1 MQLVSKEYKE
11 AMKLPFRNRAY
22 IRVSIGVVNS
32 DAQNNAVLD
41 EETEL
46 TYYSDGKKPFDGY
59 TVTKPYATAEQ
70 NFSKVD
76 GSMYFLPKET
86 DGYSFYNNGIVTND
100 ILGAVYISF
109 GGLVGLD
116 IKGLTIDFGECYPTQ
131 FTIQSDSGTKSYE
144 NDKQLFT
151 TEDAFDG
158 SSYFVITPI
167 TMLGG
172 QDRMRIY
179 QMTFG
184 IANTFSNDKV
194 INCSLKDYVSPIS
207 ETIPS
212 MDVSLTIDNQDL
224 YYSPD
229 NPESAIAYMEIGQE
243 VKVAFGYDVTGN
255 GDIEW
260 LPETTSYL
268 NTWSADDV
276 QAKFTATDRFY
287 QLADTYYK
295 GLYRSSGITLYDL
308 ALDVLAD
315 AGIEDDR
322 DYYIDSYLKRII
334 VYNPLP
340 AVKHSEALQIIAN
353 AGRCVLYEDR
363 TNKIHLKASF
373 VPDMQVSVNN
383 KTDYSSIANLLKDN
397 RKDAYAIASNDFSLV
412 DGSLFFMPKDGNH
425 KETGYVSDSIWIMPE
440 NNSITR
446 RLAFRM
452 GTNEKYAA
460 KAGFWDKGTP
470 IITIKLESAF
480 DAFGMIINF
489 RNVAPQEFV
498 IRTYYLDI
506 LQDTYT
512 VENPDTDF
520 ITDYQFN
527 SFDKME
533 IEFTKGYPNA
543 RVTIDN
549 ILIGDVTDY
558 RLKRTRE
565 LMGNPTGTRQEKI
578 KMISVKKTNY
588 RESQEGFKELITEK
602 ITLTEDMEHTMYFS
616 IASYGFQASV
626 KDNSNIGV
634 QIVASSNYFVAV
646 KFTNATVGTEI
657 ELVIQGYEYVA
668 DESYYRVTHN
678 QNGQEIEWTN
688 PLIST
693 DEHARDLEEW
703 IATYYL
709 GDVDYE
715 ISWRGDPRV
724 EANDLFYL
732 ELKNREDALIR
743 SYQNELSFNGAWS
756 GSIKARKVVMSWQ

>member
-11 AMKLPFRNRAY
+11 AMQLPFRNRAY

-41 EETEL
+41 KETEL

-59 TVTKPYATAEQ
+59 TVSKPYATAEQ

-86 DGYSFYNNGIVTND
+86 DGYSYYNNGIVTND
-100 ILGAVYISF
+100 ILGSVYISF

-144 NDKQLFT
+144 NDKRLFT

-158 SSYFVITPI
+158 SSYFIITPI

-179 QMTFG
+179 QMIFG

-243 VKVAFGYDVTGN
+243 VKVAFGYDVTGK

-287 QLADTYYK
+287 QLTDTYYK
-295 GLYRSSGITLYDL
+295 GLYRESGITLYDL
-308 ALDVLAD
+308 ALDVLND
-315 AGIEDDR
+315 AGIEDER
-322 DYYIDSYLKRII
+322 EYYIDPYLKRIT

-353 AGRCVLYEDR
+353 AGRCALYEDR
-363 TNKIHLKASF
+363 ANKIHLKASF
-373 VPDMQVSVNN
+373 IPDMQVSVNN
-383 KTDYSSIANLLKDN
+383 KTDYSSIENLLKDN
-397 RKDAYAIASNDFSLV
+397 QKDAYAIASNDFSLV
-412 DGSLFFMPKDGNH
+412 DGSLFFMPKDGGY
-425 KETGYVSDSIWIMPE
+425 KETGYVS
-440 NNSITR
+440 NSIADADGNFTE
-446 RLAFRM
+446 
-452 GTNEKYAA
+452 N
-460 KAGFWDKGTP
+460 P
-470 IITIKLESAF
+470 IITVTLESGF
-480 DAFGMIINF
+480 TAFGMIMNF
-489 RNVAPQEFV
+489 RNIAPQEFV
-498 IRTYYLDI
+498 IRTYYLSA

-512 VENPDTDF
+512 VENPDTEY

-527 SFDKME
+527 DFDKME
-533 IEFTKGYPNA
+533 IEFVKGHPNA
-543 RVTIDN
+543 RITIDN

-558 RLKRTRE
+558 RLTRTRD
-565 LMGNPTGTRQEKI
+565 LMDNPTGTRQEKV

-602 ITLTEDMEHTMYFS
+602 VTLTEEMEHTVYFN

-646 KFTNATVGTEI
+646 KFTNATSGTEI
-657 ELVIQGYEYVA
+657 ELIIEGYEYVA

-678 QNGQEIEWTN
+678 PNGQEIEWSN

-693 DEHARDLEEW
+693 DEQARDLEEW

-756 GSIKARKVVMSWQ
+756 GSMKARKVVMSWR

>member
-11 AMKLPFRNRAY
+11 AMQLPFRNRAY

-59 TVTKPYATAEQ
+59 TVSKPYATAEQ

-100 ILGAVYISF
+100 ILGSVYISF
-109 GGLVGLD
+109 GGMVGLD

-131 FTIQSDSGTKSYE
+131 FTIRSDSGAKSYK

-158 SSYFVITPI
+158 TSYFIITPI

-243 VKVAFGYDVTGN
+243 VKVSFGYDVTGN

-260 LPETTSYL
+260 LPETTTFL

-287 QLADTYYK
+287 QLTDTYYK
-295 GLYRSSGITLYDL
+295 GLYRSGGITLYDL
-308 ALDVLAD
+308 ALDVLND
-315 AGIEDDR
+315 AGIEDER
-322 DYYIDSYLKRII
+322 EYYIDPYLKRIT

-353 AGRCVLYEDR
+353 AGRCALYEDR
-363 TNKIHLKASF
+363 ANKIHLKASF
-373 VPDMQVSVNN
+373 VPDMEVSVNN
-383 KTDYSSIANLLKDN
+383 KTDYSSIENLLKDN
-397 RKDAYAIASNDFSLV
+397 QKDAYAIASNDFSLV
-412 DGSLFFMPKDGNH
+412 DGSLFFMPKDGSY
-425 KETGYVSDSIWIMPE
+425 KETGYVS
-440 NNSITR
+440 NSI
-446 RLAFRM
+446 ADADGNFAE
-452 GTNEKYAA
+452 N
-460 KAGFWDKGTP
+460 P
-470 IITIKLESAF
+470 VITVTLESGF
-480 DAFGMIINF
+480 TAFGAIINF

-498 IRTYYLDI
+498 IRTYYLNA

-512 VENPDTDF
+512 VQNPDTEY
-520 ITDYQFN
+520 ITDQQFN
-527 SFDKME
+527 DFDKME
-533 IEFTKGYPNA
+533 IEFTKGHPNA
-543 RVTIDN
+543 RITIDN

-558 RLKRTRE
+558 RLTRTRD
-565 LMGNPTGTRQEKI
+565 LMDNPTGTRQDKV

-602 ITLTEDMEHTMYFS
+602 VTLTDEMQHTVYFS

-626 KDNSNIGV
+626 KDNSSIGV
-634 QIVASSNYFVAV
+634 QIVDSSNYFVTV
-646 KFTNATVGTEI
+646 KFSNATADTEI
-657 ELVIQGYEYVA
+657 ELVIEGYEYVA

-678 QNGQEIEWTN
+678 PNGQEIEWSN

-693 DEHARDLEEW
+693 DEQARDLEEW

-756 GSIKARKVVMSWQ
+756 GSMKARKVVMSWR

>member
-11 AMKLPFRNRAY
+11 AMQLPFRNRAY

-32 DAQNNAVLD
+32 DAQNNAALD

-86 DGYSFYNNGIVTND
+86 DGYRYYNNGIVTKD
-100 ILGAVYISF
+100 ILGSVYISF

-131 FTIQSDSGTKSYE
+131 FIIQSDSGTKSYE

-158 SSYFVITPI
+158 TSYFIITPI
-167 TMLGG
+167 TMIGG

-179 QMTFG
+179 QMMFG

-212 MDVSLTIDNQDL
+212 MDVSLTVDNQDL

-260 LPETTSYL
+260 LPETTTFL

-287 QLADTYYK
+287 QLTDTYYK
-295 GLYRSSGITLYDL
+295 GLYRESGITLYDL
-308 ALDVLAD
+308 ALDVLND
-315 AGIEDDR
+315 AGIEDEREFYLDP
-322 DYYIDSYLKRII
+322 YLKRIT
-334 VYNPLP
+334 VYNPIP

-353 AGRCVLYEDR
+353 AGRCALYEDR
-363 TNKIHLKASF
+363 ANKIHLKASF
-373 VPDMQVSVNN
+373 VPDMEVSVNN
-383 KTDYSSIANLLKDN
+383 KTDYSSIENLLKDN
-397 RKDAYAIASNDFSLV
+397 KKDAYAIASNDFSLV
-412 DGSLFFMPKDGNH
+412 DGSLFFMPKDGGY
-425 KETGYVSDSIWIMPE
+425 KETGYVS
-440 NNSITR
+440 NSIADADGNFTE
-446 RLAFRM
+446 
-452 GTNEKYAA
+452 N
-460 KAGFWDKGTP
+460 P
-470 IITIKLESAF
+470 VITITLESGF
-480 DAFGMIINF
+480 TAFGMIMNF

-498 IRTYYLDI
+498 IRTYYLSAI
-506 LQDTYT
+506 QDTYI
-512 VENPDTDF
+512 VENPDTEY

-527 SFDKME
+527 DFDKME
-533 IEFTKGYPNA
+533 IEFTKGHPNA
-543 RVTIDN
+543 RITIDN

-558 RLKRTRE
+558 RLSRTRD
-565 LMGNPTGTRQEKI
+565 LMDNPTGTRHEKV

-602 ITLTEDMEHTMYFS
+602 VTLTDEMQHTVYFS

-626 KDNSNIGV
+626 KDNDSIGV
-634 QIVASSNYFVAV
+634 QILDSSNYFVTV
-646 KFTNATVGTEI
+646 KFTNATVETEI
-657 ELVIQGYEYVA
+657 ELVIEGYEYVA

-678 QNGQEIEWTN
+678 PNGQEIEWSN

-693 DEHARDLEEW
+693 DEQARDLEEW

-709 GDVDYE
+709 GDVDYD

-732 ELKNREDALIR
+732 ELKNREDAMIR

-756 GSIKARKVVMSWQ
+756 GSMKARKVVMSWR

>member
-1 MQLVSKEYKE
+1 MQLASKEYKE
-11 AMKLPFRNRAY
+11 AMQQPFRNRAY

-41 EETEL
+41 KETEL

-59 TVTKPYATAEQ
+59 TVSKPYATAEQ

-100 ILGAVYISF
+100 ILGSVYISF

-151 TEDAFDG
+151 TEDSFDG
-158 SSYFVITPI
+158 TSYFIITPI

-179 QMTFG
+179 QMMFG

-194 INCSLKDYVSPIS
+194 INCSIKDYVSPIS

-212 MDVSLTIDNQDL
+212 MDVSLTVDNQDL

-260 LPETTSYL
+260 LPETTTFL

-287 QLADTYYK
+287 QLTDTYYK
-295 GLYRSSGITLYDL
+295 GLYRSAGITLYDL
-308 ALDVLAD
+308 ALDVLND
-315 AGIEDDR
+315 AGIEDEREFYLDP
-322 DYYIDSYLKRII
+322 YLKQIT

-353 AGRCVLYEDR
+353 AGRCALYEDR
-363 TNKIHLKASF
+363 ANKIHLKASF
-373 VPDMQVSVNN
+373 VPDMEVSVNN
-383 KTDYSSIANLLKDN
+383 KTDYSSIENLLKDN

-412 DGSLFFMPKDGNH
+412 DGSLFFMPKDGSY
-425 KETGYVSDSIWIMPE
+425 KETGYVS
-440 NNSITR
+440 NSIADADGNFTE
-446 RLAFRM
+446 
-452 GTNEKYAA
+452 N
-460 KAGFWDKGTP
+460 P
-470 IITIKLESAF
+470 VITITLESGF
-480 DAFGMIINF
+480 TAFGMIMNF
-489 RNVAPQEFV
+489 RNVAPQEFA
-498 IRTYYLDI
+498 IRTYYLSAI
-506 LQDTYT
+506 QDTYT
-512 VENPDTDF
+512 VENPDTEY

-527 SFDKME
+527 DFDKME
-533 IEFTKGYPNA
+533 IEFTKGHPNA
-543 RVTIDN
+543 RITIDN

-558 RLKRTRE
+558 RLSRTRD
-565 LMGNPTGTRQEKI
+565 LMDNPTGTRHEKV

-602 ITLTEDMEHTMYFS
+602 VTLTDEMQHTVYFS

-626 KDNSNIGV
+626 KDNDSIGV
-634 QIVASSNYFVAV
+634 QILDSSNYFVTV
-646 KFTNATVGTEI
+646 KFTNATAETEI
-657 ELVIQGYEYVA
+657 ELVIEGYEYVA

-678 QNGQEIEWTN
+678 PNGQEIEWSN

-693 DEHARDLEEW
+693 DEQARDLEEW

-756 GSIKARKVVMSWQ
+756 GSMKARKVVMSWR

>member
-1 MQLVSKEYKE
+1 MQLASKEYKE
-11 AMKLPFRNRAY
+11 AMQLPFRNRAY

-212 MDVSLTIDNQDL
+212 MDVSLTVDNQDL

-243 VKVAFGYDVTGN
+243 VKVSFGYDVTGN

-276 QAKFTATDRFY
+276 QAKFTSTDRFY
-287 QLADTYYK
+287 QLTDTYYK
-295 GLYRSSGITLYDL
+295 GLYRSDGITLYDL
-308 ALDVLAD
+308 ALDVLND
-315 AGIEDDR
+315 AGIEDEREFYLDP
-322 DYYIDSYLKRII
+322 YLKRIT

-353 AGRCVLYEDR
+353 AGRCALYEDR
-363 TNKIHLKASF
+363 ANKIHLKASF

-383 KTDYSSIANLLKDN
+383 KTDYSSIENLLKDN
-397 RKDAYAIASNDFSLV
+397 QKDAYAIASNDFSLV
-412 DGSLFFMPKDGNH
+412 DGSLFFMPKDGSY
-425 KETGYVSDSIWIMPE
+425 KETGYVS
-440 NNSITR
+440 NSIADADGNFTENPVV
-446 RLAFRM
+446 
-452 GTNEKYAA
+452 T
-460 KAGFWDKGTP
+460 
-470 IITIKLESAF
+470 ITLESGF
-480 DAFGMIINF
+480 TAFGMIMNF

-498 IRTYYLDI
+498 IRTYYLSAI
-506 LQDTYT
+506 QDTYI
-512 VENPDTDF
+512 VENPDTEY

-527 SFDKME
+527 DFDKME
-533 IEFTKGYPNA
+533 IEFTKGHPNA
-543 RVTIDN
+543 RITIDN
-549 ILIGDVTDY
+549 VLIGDVTDY
-558 RLKRTRE
+558 RLSRTRD
-565 LMGNPTGTRQEKI
+565 LMDNPTGTRQEKV

-602 ITLTEDMEHTMYFS
+602 VTLTEEMKHTVYFS
-616 IASYGFQASV
+616 IASYGFKASV
-626 KDNSNIGV
+626 KDNSSIGV
-634 QIVASSNYFVAV
+634 QIVDSSNYFVTV
-646 KFTNATVGTEI
+646 KFSKATSGTEI
-657 ELVIQGYEYVA
+657 ELVIKGYEYVA

-678 QNGQEIEWTN
+678 PNGQEIEWSN

-693 DEHARDLEEW
+693 DEQARDLEEW

-709 GDVDYE
+709 GDVDYD

-756 GSIKARKVVMSWQ
+756 GSMKARKVVMSWR

>member
-11 AMKLPFRNRAY
+11 AMQLPFRNRAY

-59 TVTKPYATAEQ
+59 AVTKPYATAEQ

-86 DGYSFYNNGIVTND
+86 DGYSYYNNGIVTHD

-151 TEDAFDG
+151 TEDSFDG

-287 QLADTYYK
+287 QLTDIYYK
-295 GLYRSSGITLYDL
+295 GMYRESGITLYDL
-308 ALDVLAD
+308 ALDVLND
-315 AGIEDDR
+315 AGIEDEREFYLDP
-322 DYYIDSYLKRII
+322 YLKHIR

-353 AGRCVLYEDR
+353 AGRCALYEDR
-363 TNKIHLKASF
+363 ANKIHLKASF
-373 VPDMQVSVNN
+373 VPDMEVSVNN
-383 KTDYSSIANLLKDN
+383 KTDYSSIENLLKDN
-397 RKDAYAIASNDFSLV
+397 KKDAYAIASNDFSLV
-412 DGSLFFMPKDGNH
+412 DGSLFFMPKDGSY
-425 KETGYVSDSIWIMPE
+425 KEIGYVS
-440 NNSITR
+440 NSI
-446 RLAFRM
+446 ADADGNFAE
-452 GTNEKYAA
+452 N
-460 KAGFWDKGTP
+460 P
-470 IITIKLESAF
+470 VITVTLESGF
-480 DAFGMIINF
+480 TAFGMIINF

-498 IRTYYLDI
+498 IRTYYLNA

-512 VENPDTDF
+512 VQNPDTEY
-520 ITDYQFN
+520 ITAQQFN
-527 SFDKME
+527 DFDKME
-533 IEFTKGYPNA
+533 IEFTKGHPNA
-543 RVTIDN
+543 RITIDN

-558 RLKRTRE
+558 RLSRTRD
-565 LMGNPTGTRQEKI
+565 LMDNPTGTRQEKVKI
-578 KMISVKKTNY
+578 ISVKKTNY

-602 ITLTEDMEHTMYFS
+602 VTLTEEMEHTVYFN

-678 QNGQEIEWTN
+678 PNGQEIEWSN

-693 DEHARDLEEW
+693 DEQARDLEEW

-743 SYQNELSFNGAWS
+743 SYQNELSFNGSWS
-756 GSIKARKVVMSWQ
+756 GSMKARKVVMSWR

>member
-11 AMKLPFRNRAY
+11 AMQLPFRNRAY

-41 EETEL
+41 EETAL

-59 TVTKPYATAEQ
+59 AVTKPYATAEQ

-86 DGYSFYNNGIVTND
+86 DGYSYYNNGIVTKD
-100 ILGAVYISF
+100 ILGSVYISF

-131 FTIQSDSGTKSYE
+131 FTIQSDSGAKSYE
-144 NDKQLFT
+144 NNKQLFT
-151 TEDAFDG
+151 TEDSFDG
-158 SSYFVITPI
+158 TSYFIITPI

-179 QMTFG
+179 QMIFG

-243 VKVAFGYDVTGN
+243 VKVSFGYDVTGS

-260 LPETTSYL
+260 LPETTTFL

-287 QLADTYYK
+287 QLTDTYYK
-295 GLYRSSGITLYDL
+295 GLYRESGITLYDL
-308 ALDVLAD
+308 ALDVFND
-315 AGIEDDR
+315 AGITDER
-322 DYYIDSYLKRII
+322 EFYIDPYLKRIR

-340 AVKHSEALQIIAN
+340 VVKHSEALQVIAN
-353 AGRCVLYEDR
+353 AGRCALFEDR
-363 TNKIHLKASF
+363 ANKIHLKASF
-373 VPDMQVSVNN
+373 VPDMEVSVNN
-383 KTDYSSIANLLKDN
+383 KTDYSNIENLLKDN
-397 RKDAYAIASNDFSLV
+397 KKDAYAIASNDFSRV
-412 DGSLFFMPKDGNH
+412 DGSLFFMPKDGSY
-425 KETGYVSDSIWIMPE
+425 KETGYVS
-440 NNSITR
+440 NSIADADGNFTE
-446 RLAFRM
+446 
-452 GTNEKYAA
+452 N
-460 KAGFWDKGTP
+460 P
-470 IITIKLESAF
+470 VITITLESGF
-480 DAFGMIINF
+480 TAFGMIMNF

-498 IRTYYLDI
+498 IRTYYLSV

-512 VENPDTDF
+512 VENPDTEY

-527 SFDKME
+527 DFDKME
-533 IEFTKGYPNA
+533 IEFVKGHPNA
-543 RVTIDN
+543 RITIDN

-558 RLKRTRE
+558 RLSRIRD
-565 LMGNPTGTRQEKI
+565 LMDNPTGTRQEKVKI
-578 KMISVKKTNY
+578 ISVKKTNY

-602 ITLTEDMEHTMYFS
+602 VTLTEEMQHTVYFS

-678 QNGQEIEWTN
+678 PNGQEIEWSN

-693 DEHARDLEEW
+693 DEQARDLEEW

-743 SYQNELSFNGAWS
+743 SYQNELSFNGSWS
-756 GSIKARKVVMSWQ
+756 GSMKARKVVMSWQ

>member
-100 ILGAVYISF
+100 ILGSVYLSF

-144 NDKQLFT
+144 NDKRLFT

-179 QMTFG
+179 QMIFG

-212 MDVSLTIDNQDL
+212 MDASLTIDNQDL

-243 VKVAFGYDVTGN
+243 VKVSFGYDVTGN

-260 LPETTSYL
+260 LPETTTFL

-287 QLADTYYK
+287 QLTDTYYK
-295 GLYRSSGITLYDL
+295 GLYRSGGITLYDL
-308 ALDVLAD
+308 ALDVLND
-315 AGIEDDR
+315 AGIEDER
-322 DYYIDSYLKRII
+322 EYYIDPYLKRIT

-353 AGRCVLYEDR
+353 AGRCALYEDR
-363 TNKIHLKASF
+363 ANKIHLKASF

-383 KTDYSSIANLLKDN
+383 KTDYSSIENLMKDN
-397 RKDAYAIASNDFSLV
+397 QKDAYAIASNDFSLV
-412 DGSLFFMPKDGNH
+412 DGSLFFMPKDGSY
-425 KETGYVSDSIWIMPE
+425 KETGYVS
-440 NNSITR
+440 NSIADADGNFTENPVI
-446 RLAFRM
+446 A
-452 GTNEKYAA
+452 
-460 KAGFWDKGTP
+460 
-470 IITIKLESAF
+470 ITLESGF
-480 DAFGMIINF
+480 TAFGMIMNF

-498 IRTYYLDI
+498 IRTYYLSAI
-506 LQDTYT
+506 QDTYT
-512 VENPDTDF
+512 VENPDTEY

-527 SFDKME
+527 DFDKME
-533 IEFTKGYPNA
+533 IEFTKGHPNA
-543 RVTIDN
+543 RITIDN

-558 RLKRTRE
+558 RLTRTRD
-565 LMGNPTGTRQEKI
+565 LMDNPTGTRQEKV

-588 RESQEGFKELITEK
+588 RESHEGFKDLITEK
-602 ITLTEDMEHTMYFS
+602 VTLTEEMEHTVYFN

-626 KDNSNIGV
+626 KDNDSIGV
-634 QIVASSNYFVAV
+634 QILDSSNYFVAV

-678 QNGQEIEWTN
+678 PNGQEIEWSN

-693 DEHARDLEEW
+693 DEQARDLEEW

-756 GSIKARKVVMSWQ
+756 GSMKARKVVMSWR

>member
-11 AMKLPFRNRAY
+11 AMKIPHRNRAY

-46 TYYSDGKKPFDGY
+46 TYYSDEKKPFDGY
-59 TVTKPYATAEQ
+59 AVTKPYATAEQ

-151 TEDAFDG
+151 TEDSFDG
-158 SSYFVITPI
+158 TSYFIITPI

-194 INCSLKDYVSPIS
+194 INCSMKDYVSPIS

-243 VKVAFGYDVTGN
+243 VKVSFGYDVTGN

-260 LPETTSYL
+260 LPETTTFL

-276 QAKFTATDRFY
+276 QAKFTSTDRFY
-287 QLADTYYK
+287 QLTDTYYK
-295 GLYRSSGITLYDL
+295 GLYRSGGITLYDL
-308 ALDVLAD
+308 ALDVLND
-315 AGIEDDR
+315 AGITDER
-322 DYYIDSYLKRII
+322 EYYIDPYLKRIT

-353 AGRCVLYEDR
+353 AGRCALYEDR
-363 TNKIHLKASF
+363 ANKIHLNSSF
-373 VPDMQVSVNN
+373 VPDMEVSVNN
-383 KTDYSSIANLLKDN
+383 KTDYSSIENLLKDN
-397 RKDAYAIASNDFSLV
+397 QKDAYAIASNDFSLV
-412 DGSLFFMPKDGNH
+412 DGSLFFMPKDGNY
-425 KETGYVSDSIWIMPE
+425 KETGYVS
-440 NNSITR
+440 NSIADADGNFTE
-446 RLAFRM
+446 
-452 GTNEKYAA
+452 N
-460 KAGFWDKGTP
+460 P
-470 IITIKLESAF
+470 VITITLESGF
-480 DAFGMIINF
+480 TAFGMIMNF

-498 IRTYYLDI
+498 IRTYYLSAI
-506 LQDTYT
+506 QDTYT
-512 VENPDTDF
+512 VENPDTEY
-520 ITDYQFN
+520 IIDYQFN
-527 SFDKME
+527 DFDKME
-533 IEFTKGYPNA
+533 IEFTKGHPNA
-543 RVTIDN
+543 RITIDN

-558 RLKRTRE
+558 RLTRTRD
-565 LMGNPTGTRQEKI
+565 LMDNPTGTRQEKV

-602 ITLTEDMEHTMYFS
+602 VMLTEEMEHTVYFN

-668 DESYYRVTHN
+668 DESYYRVAHN
-678 QNGQEIEWTN
+678 PNGQEIEWSN

-693 DEHARDLEEW
+693 DEQARDLEEW

-743 SYQNELSFNGAWS
+743 SYQNELSFNGSWS
-756 GSIKARKVVMSWQ
+756 GSMKARKVVMSWR

>member
-11 AMKLPFRNRAY
+11 AMQLPFRNRAY

-46 TYYSDGKKPFDGY
+46 TYFSDGKKPFDGY

-86 DGYSFYNNGIVTND
+86 DGYSFYNNGIVTHD
-100 ILGAVYISF
+100 ILGAVHISF
-109 GGLVGLD
+109 GGIVGLD
-116 IKGLTIDFGECYPTQ
+116 IKGLTIDFGECYPTK

-151 TEDAFDG
+151 TEDSFDG
-158 SSYFVITPI
+158 TSYFIITPI

-179 QMTFG
+179 QMMFG
-184 IANTFSNDKV
+184 IANTFSNYKV

-212 MDVSLTIDNQDL
+212 MDVSLTVDNQDL

-260 LPETTSYL
+260 LPETTTFL

-287 QLADTYYK
+287 QLTDTYYK
-295 GLYRSSGITLYDL
+295 GLYRESGITLYDL
-308 ALDVLAD
+308 ALDVLND
-315 AGIEDDR
+315 AGITDER
-322 DYYIDSYLKRII
+322 EYYIDPYLKRIK

-340 AVKHSEALQIIAN
+340 PVKHSEALQIIAN
-353 AGRCVLYEDR
+353 AGRCALYEDR
-363 TNKIHLKASF
+363 ANNIHLKASF

-412 DGSLFFMPKDGNH
+412 DGSLFFMPKDGDY
-425 KETGYVSDSIWIMPE
+425 KETGYVS
-440 NNSITR
+440 NSIADADGNFTE
-446 RLAFRM
+446 
-452 GTNEKYAA
+452 N
-460 KAGFWDKGTP
+460 P
-470 IITIKLESAF
+470 IITITLESGF
-480 DAFGMIINF
+480 TAFGMIMNF
-489 RNVAPQEFV
+489 RNVAPQEFA
-498 IRTYYLDI
+498 IRTYYLSAI
-506 LQDTYT
+506 QDTYT
-512 VENPDTDF
+512 VENPDTEY

-527 SFDKME
+527 DFDKME
-533 IEFTKGYPNA
+533 IEFTKGHPNA
-543 RVTIDN
+543 RITIDN

-558 RLKRTRE
+558 RLSRTRD
-565 LMGNPTGTRQEKI
+565 LMDNPTGTRQEKV

-602 ITLTEDMEHTMYFS
+602 VTLTEEMQHTVYFS

-626 KDNSNIGV
+626 KDNSNIGA

-657 ELVIQGYEYVA
+657 ELVIEGYEYVA

-678 QNGQEIEWTN
+678 PNGQEIEWSN

-693 DEHARDLEEW
+693 DEQAQDLEEW

-709 GDVDYE
+709 GDVDYD

-756 GSIKARKVVMSWQ
+756 GSMKARKVVMSWR

>member
-11 AMKLPFRNRAY
+11 AMQLPFRNRAY

-32 DAQNNAVLD
+32 DAQNNAVLG
-41 EETEL
+41 EETKL

-86 DGYSFYNNGIVTND
+86 DGYSYYNNGIVTKD

-151 TEDAFDG
+151 TEDSFDG
-158 SSYFVITPI
+158 SSYFIITPI

-255 GDIEW
+255 RDIEW
-260 LPETTSYL
+260 LPETTTFL
-268 NTWSADDV
+268 NAWSADDV

-287 QLADTYYK
+287 QMSDTYYK
-295 GLYRSSGITLYDL
+295 GLFREDGITLYDL
-308 ALDVLAD
+308 ALDVFED
-315 AGIEDDR
+315 AGITDER
-322 DYYIDSYLKRII
+322 EYYIDPYLKRIK

-340 AVKHSEALQIIAN
+340 PVKHSEALQIIAN
-353 AGRCVLYEDR
+353 AGRCALFEDR
-363 TNKIHLKASF
+363 ANKIYLKASF
-373 VPDMQVSVNN
+373 IPDMQVSVNN
-383 KTDYSSIANLLKDN
+383 KTDYSSIENLLKDN
-397 RKDAYAIASNDFSLV
+397 RKDAYAIASNDFSRV
-412 DGSLFFMPKDGNH
+412 DGSLFFMPKDGSY
-425 KETGYVSDSIWIMPE
+425 KETGYVS
-440 NNSITR
+440 NSIADADGNFTE
-446 RLAFRM
+446 
-452 GTNEKYAA
+452 N
-460 KAGFWDKGTP
+460 P
-470 IITIKLESAF
+470 VITITLESGF
-480 DAFGMIINF
+480 TAFGMIMNF

-498 IRTYYLDI
+498 IRTYYLSAI
-506 LQDTYT
+506 QDTYT
-512 VENPDTDF
+512 VKNPDTEY

-527 SFDKME
+527 DFDKME
-533 IEFTKGYPNA
+533 IEFTKGHPNA
-543 RVTIDN
+543 RITIDN

-558 RLKRTRE
+558 RLSRTRD
-565 LMGNPTGTRQEKI
+565 LMDNPTGTRQEKVR
-578 KMISVKKTNY
+578 MISVKKTNY

-602 ITLTEDMEHTMYFS
+602 VTLTDEMQHTVYFS

-626 KDNSNIGV
+626 KDNDSIGV
-634 QIVASSNYFVAV
+634 QILDSSNYFVTV
-646 KFTNATVGTEI
+646 KFTNATFGTEI
-657 ELVIQGYEYVA
+657 ELVIEGYEYVA

-678 QNGQEIEWTN
+678 PNGQEIEWSN

-693 DEHARDLEEW
+693 DEQAKDLEEW

-756 GSIKARKVVMSWQ
+756 GSMKARKVVMSWR

>member
-11 AMKLPFRNRAY
+11 AMKLPHRNRAY

-32 DAQNNAVLD
+32 DAQNNASLD

-86 DGYSFYNNGIVTND
+86 DGYSYYNNGIVTKD

-243 VKVAFGYDVTGN
+243 VKVSFGYDVTGN

-276 QAKFTATDRFY
+276 QAKFTSTDRFY
-287 QLADTYYK
+287 QLTDTYYK
-295 GLYRSSGITLYDL
+295 GLYRSGGITLYDL
-308 ALDVLAD
+308 ALDVLND
-315 AGIEDDR
+315 AGIEDEREFYLDP
-322 DYYIDSYLKRII
+322 YLKRIT

-353 AGRCVLYEDR
+353 AGRCTLYEDR
-363 TNKIHLKASF
+363 ANKIHLKASF
-373 VPDMQVSVNN
+373 IPDMQVSVNN
-383 KTDYSSIANLLKDN
+383 KTDYSSIENLLKDN
-397 RKDAYAIASNDFSLV
+397 QKDAYAIASNDFSLV
-412 DGSLFFMPKDGNH
+412 DGSLFFMPKDGSY
-425 KETGYVSDSIWIMPE
+425 KETGYVS
-440 NNSITR
+440 NSIADADGNFTE
-446 RLAFRM
+446 
-452 GTNEKYAA
+452 N
-460 KAGFWDKGTP
+460 P
-470 IITIKLESAF
+470 VITITLESGF
-480 DAFGMIINF
+480 TAFGMIINF

-498 IRTYYLDI
+498 IRTYYSSV

-512 VENPDTDF
+512 AQNPDTEY

-527 SFDKME
+527 DFDKME
-533 IEFTKGYPNA
+533 IEFTKGHPNA
-543 RVTIDN
+543 RITIDN

-558 RLKRTRE
+558 RLTRTRD
-565 LMGNPTGTRQEKI
+565 LMDNPTGTRQKKV

-602 ITLTEDMEHTMYFS
+602 VTLTEEMQHTVYFS
-616 IASYGFQASV
+616 IASYGFKASV
-626 KDNSNIGV
+626 KDNSSIGV
-634 QIVASSNYFVAV
+634 QIVDSSNYFVTV
-646 KFTNATVGTEI
+646 KFTNATAGTEI

-678 QNGQEIEWTN
+678 PNGQEIEWSN

-693 DEHARDLEEW
+693 DEQARDLEEW

-709 GDVDYE
+709 GDVDYD

-756 GSIKARKVVMSWQ
+756 GSMKARKVVMSWR

>member
-59 TVTKPYATAEQ
+59 AVTKPYATAEQ

-100 ILGAVYISF
+100 ILGSVYISF

-151 TEDAFDG
+151 TEDSFDG

-243 VKVAFGYDVTGN
+243 VKVSFGYDVTGN

-260 LPETTSYL
+260 LPETTTFL

-276 QAKFTATDRFY
+276 QAKFASTDRFY
-287 QLADTYYK
+287 QLTDTYYK
-295 GLYRSSGITLYDL
+295 GLYRSGGITLYDL
-308 ALDVLAD
+308 ALDVLND
-315 AGIEDDR
+315 AGIEDER
-322 DYYIDSYLKRII
+322 EYYIDPYLKGIT

-340 AVKHSEALQIIAN
+340 PVKHSEALQIIAN
-353 AGRCVLYEDR
+353 AGRCALYEDR
-363 TNKIHLKASF
+363 ANKIHLKASF

-383 KTDYSSIANLLKDN
+383 KTDYSSIENLLKDN
-397 RKDAYAIASNDFSLV
+397 QKDAYAIASNDFSLV
-412 DGSLFFMPKDGNH
+412 DGSLFFMPKDGSY
-425 KETGYVSDSIWIMPE
+425 KETGYVS
-440 NNSITR
+440 NSIADADGNFTE
-446 RLAFRM
+446 
-452 GTNEKYAA
+452 N
-460 KAGFWDKGTP
+460 P
-470 IITIKLESAF
+470 VITITLESGF
-480 DAFGMIINF
+480 TVFGMIMNF

-498 IRTYYLDI
+498 IRTYYLSAI
-506 LQDTYT
+506 QDTYT
-512 VENPDTDF
+512 VENPDTEY

-527 SFDKME
+527 DFDKME
-533 IEFTKGYPNA
+533 IEFMKGHPNA
-543 RVTIDN
+543 RITIDN

-558 RLKRTRE
+558 RLSRTRD
-565 LMGNPTGTRQEKI
+565 LMDNPTGTRQEKV

-602 ITLTEDMEHTMYFS
+602 VTLTEDMEHTVYFN

-626 KDNSNIGV
+626 KNNESIGV
-634 QIVASSNYFVAV
+634 QIVDSSNYFVTI
-646 KFTNATVGTEI
+646 KFTNVTVGTEI
-657 ELVIQGYEYVA
+657 ELVIEGYEYVA

-678 QNGQEIEWTN
+678 PNGQEIEWSN

-693 DEHARDLEEW
+693 DEQARDLEEW

-743 SYQNELSFNGAWS
+743 SYQNELTFNGSWS
-756 GSIKARKVVMSWQ
+756 GSMKARKVVMSWR

>member
-11 AMKLPFRNRAY
+11 AMQLPFRNRAY

-86 DGYSFYNNGIVTND
+86 DGYSLYNNGIVTRD
-100 ILGAVYISF
+100 ILGSVYISF
-109 GGLVGLD
+109 GGLTGLD

-131 FTIQSDSGTKSYE
+131 FTIQSDSGTRTYE

-179 QMTFG
+179 QMIFG

-243 VKVAFGYDVTGN
+243 VKVSFGYDVTGN

-260 LPETTSYL
+260 LPETTTFL

-287 QLADTYYK
+287 QLTDTYYK
-295 GLYRSSGITLYDL
+295 GLYRPDGITLYDL
-308 ALDVLAD
+308 ALDVLND
-315 AGIEDDR
+315 AGITDER
-322 DYYIDSYLKRII
+322 EYYIDPYLKRIK

-340 AVKHSEALQIIAN
+340 PVKHSEALQIIAN
-353 AGRCVLYEDR
+353 AGRCALFEDR
-363 TNKIHLKASF
+363 ANKIHLKASF
-373 VPDMQVSVNN
+373 VPDMQVSANN
-383 KTDYSSIANLLKDN
+383 KTDYSSIENLLKDN
-397 RKDAYAIASNDFSLV
+397 QKDAYAIASNDFSLV
-412 DGSLFFMPKDGNH
+412 DGSLFFMPKDGSY
-425 KETGYVSDSIWIMPE
+425 KETGYVS
-440 NNSITR
+440 NSIADADGNFTE
-446 RLAFRM
+446 
-452 GTNEKYAA
+452 N
-460 KAGFWDKGTP
+460 P
-470 IITIKLESAF
+470 IITVTLESGF
-480 DAFGMIINF
+480 TAFGMIMNF

-498 IRTYYLDI
+498 IRTYYLSV

-512 VENPDTDF
+512 VENPDTEY

-527 SFDKME
+527 DFEKME
-533 IEFTKGYPNA
+533 IEFVKGHPNA
-543 RVTIDN
+543 RITIDN

-558 RLKRTRE
+558 RLSRTRD
-565 LMGNPTGTRQEKI
+565 LMDNPTGTRQEKV
-578 KMISVKKTNY
+578 KTISVKKTNY
-588 RESQEGFKELITEK
+588 RESQEGFKELIAEK
-602 ITLTEDMEHTMYFS
+602 VTLTDEMQHTVYFS
-616 IASYGFQASV
+616 IASYGFQASI

-657 ELVIQGYEYVA
+657 ELVIEGYEYVA

-678 QNGQEIEWTN
+678 PNGQEIEWSN

-693 DEHARDLEEW
+693 DEQARDLEEW

-756 GSIKARKVVMSWQ
+756 GSMKARKVVMSWR

>member
-11 AMKLPFRNRAY
+11 AMQLPFRNRAY

-46 TYYSDGKKPFDGY
+46 TYFSDGKKPFDGY

-86 DGYSFYNNGIVTND
+86 DGYSLYNNGIVTRD
-100 ILGAVYISF
+100 ILRSVYISF
-109 GGLVGLD
+109 GGLTGLD

-158 SSYFVITPI
+158 SSYFIITPI

-172 QDRMRIY
+172 QNRLRIY
-179 QMTFG
+179 QMMFG

-212 MDVSLTIDNQDL
+212 MDVSLAVDNQNL

-287 QLADTYYK
+287 QLTDTYYK
-295 GLYRSSGITLYDL
+295 GLYRESGITLYDL
-308 ALDVLAD
+308 ALDVLND
-315 AGIEDDR
+315 AGIEDEREFYLDP
-322 DYYIDSYLKRII
+322 YLKRIT

-353 AGRCVLYEDR
+353 AGRCALYEDR
-363 TNKIHLKASF
+363 ANKIHLKASF

-383 KTDYSSIANLLKDN
+383 KTDYSSIENLLKDN
-397 RKDAYAIASNDFSLV
+397 QKDAYAIASNDFSLV
-412 DGSLFFMPKDGNH
+412 DGSLFFMPKDGGY
-425 KETGYVSDSIWIMPE
+425 KETGYVS
-440 NNSITR
+440 NSIADADGNFTE
-446 RLAFRM
+446 
-452 GTNEKYAA
+452 N
-460 KAGFWDKGTP
+460 P
-470 IITIKLESAF
+470 IITVTLESGF
-480 DAFGMIINF
+480 TAFGAIINF

-498 IRTYYLDI
+498 IRTYYLNA

-512 VENPDTDF
+512 VQNPDTEY
-520 ITDYQFN
+520 ITKQQFN
-527 SFDKME
+527 DFDKME
-533 IEFTKGYPNA
+533 IEFTKGHPNS
-543 RVTIDN
+543 RITIDN

-558 RLKRTRE
+558 RLTRTRD
-565 LMGNPTGTRQEKI
+565 LMDNPTGTRQEKV

-588 RESQEGFKELITEK
+588 RESQEGFKDLVTEK
-602 ITLTEDMEHTMYFS
+602 VMLTEEMEHTVYFN

-668 DESYYRVTHN
+668 DESYYRVAHN
-678 QNGQEIEWTN
+678 PNGQEIEWSN

-693 DEHARDLEEW
+693 DEQARDLEEW

-756 GSIKARKVVMSWQ
+756 GSMKARKVVMSWR

>member
-11 AMKLPFRNRAY
+11 AMKLPHRNRAY

-32 DAQNNAVLD
+32 DAQNNATLD

-86 DGYSFYNNGIVTND
+86 DGYSYYNNGIVTKD
-100 ILGAVYISF
+100 ILGSVYISF

-116 IKGLTIDFGECYPTQ
+116 IKGLTIDFGECYPTR

-158 SSYFVITPI
+158 NSYFIITPI

-179 QMTFG
+179 QMMFG

-194 INCSLKDYVSPIS
+194 VNCSLKDYVSPIS

-212 MDVSLTIDNQDL
+212 MDVSLTVDNQDL

-287 QLADTYYK
+287 QLTDTYYK
-295 GLYRSSGITLYDL
+295 GLYRESGITLYDL
-308 ALDVLAD
+308 ALDVLND
-315 AGIEDDR
+315 AGIEDER
-322 DYYIDSYLKRII
+322 EYYIDPYLKRIT

-353 AGRCVLYEDR
+353 AGRCALYEDR
-363 TNKIHLKASF
+363 ANKIHLKASF
-373 VPDMQVSVNN
+373 IPDMQVSVNN
-383 KTDYSSIANLLKDN
+383 KTDYSSIENLLKDKQ
-397 RKDAYAIASNDFSLV
+397 KDAYAIASNDFSRV
-412 DGSLFFMPKDGNH
+412 DGSLFFMPKDGSY
-425 KETGYVSDSIWIMPE
+425 KETGYVS
-440 NNSITR
+440 NSIADADGNFTE
-446 RLAFRM
+446 
-452 GTNEKYAA
+452 N
-460 KAGFWDKGTP
+460 P
-470 IITIKLESAF
+470 IITITLESGF
-480 DAFGMIINF
+480 TAFGMIMNF
-489 RNVAPQEFV
+489 RNVSPQEFV
-498 IRTYYLDI
+498 MRTYYLNAI
-506 LQDTYT
+506 QDTYT
-512 VENPDTDF
+512 VENPDTEY

-527 SFDKME
+527 DFDKME
-533 IEFTKGYPNA
+533 IEFKKGHPNA
-543 RVTIDN
+543 RITIDN

-558 RLKRTRE
+558 RLTRTRD
-565 LMGNPTGTRQEKI
+565 LMDNPTGTRQEKV

-588 RESQEGFKELITEK
+588 RESQEGFKELINEK
-602 ITLTEDMEHTMYFS
+602 VTLTEEMEHTVYFN
-616 IASYGFQASV
+616 IASYGFQSSV
-626 KDNSNIGV
+626 KDNESIGV
-634 QIVASSNYFVAV
+634 QILDSSNYFVTV
-646 KFTNATVGTEI
+646 KFTNATAGTEI

-668 DESYYRVTHN
+668 DESYYRVAHN
-678 QNGQEIEWTN
+678 PNGQEIEWSN

-693 DEHARDLEEW
+693 DEQARDLEEW

-743 SYQNELSFNGAWS
+743 SYQNELSFNGSWS
-756 GSIKARKVVMSWQ
+756 GSMKARKVVMAWR

>member
-11 AMKLPFRNRAY
+11 AMQLPFRNRAY

-100 ILGAVYISF
+100 ILGSVYISF

-172 QDRMRIY
+172 QDRTRIY
-179 QMTFG
+179 QMIFG

-243 VKVAFGYDVTGN
+243 VKVSFGYDVTGN

-260 LPETTSYL
+260 LPETTTFL

-287 QLADTYYK
+287 QLTDTYYK
-295 GLYRSSGITLYDL
+295 GLYRSGGITLYDL
-308 ALDVLAD
+308 ALDVLND
-315 AGIEDDR
+315 AGIEDER
-322 DYYIDSYLKRII
+322 EYYIDPYLKRIT

-353 AGRCVLYEDR
+353 AGRCALYEDR
-363 TNKIHLKASF
+363 ANKIHLKASF
-373 VPDMQVSVNN
+373 IPDMQVSVNN
-383 KTDYSSIANLLKDN
+383 KTDYSSIENLLKDN
-397 RKDAYAIASNDFSLV
+397 KKDAYAIASNDFSLV
-412 DGSLFFMPKDGNH
+412 DGSLFFMPKDGGY
-425 KETGYVSDSIWIMPE
+425 KETGYVSNRIADADGNFTE
-440 NNSITR
+440 N
-446 RLAFRM
+446 
-452 GTNEKYAA
+452 
-460 KAGFWDKGTP
+460 P
-470 IITIKLESAF
+470 IITVTLESGF
-480 DAFGMIINF
+480 TAFGAIINF

-498 IRTYYLDI
+498 IRTYYLNV

-512 VENPDTDF
+512 VQNPDTEY
-520 ITDYQFN
+520 ITDQQFN
-527 SFDKME
+527 DFDKME
-533 IEFTKGYPNA
+533 IEFTKGHPNA
-543 RVTIDN
+543 RITIDN

-558 RLKRTRE
+558 RLTRTRD
-565 LMGNPTGTRQEKI
+565 LMDNPTGTRQEKV

-602 ITLTEDMEHTMYFS
+602 VMLTEEMEHTVYFN

-626 KDNSNIGV
+626 KDNESIGV
-634 QIVASSNYFVAV
+634 QIVDSSNYFVTV
-646 KFTNATVGTEI
+646 KFTNATAGTEI
-657 ELVIQGYEYVA
+657 ELVIQGYEYVT

-678 QNGQEIEWTN
+678 PNGQEIEWSN

-693 DEHARDLEEW
+693 DEQARDLEEW

-743 SYQNELSFNGAWS
+743 SYQNELTFNGSWS
-756 GSIKARKVVMSWQ
+756 GSMKARKVVMSWR

>member
-11 AMKLPFRNRAY
+11 AMQLPFRNRAY

-151 TEDAFDG
+151 TEDSFDG

-172 QDRMRIY
+172 QDRMRIC

-243 VKVAFGYDVTGN
+243 VKVSFGYDVTGN

-260 LPETTSYL
+260 LPETTTFL

-276 QAKFTATDRFY
+276 QAKFTSTDRFY
-287 QLADTYYK
+287 QLTDTYYK
-295 GLYRSSGITLYDL
+295 GLYRSGGITLYDL
-308 ALDVLAD
+308 ALDVLND
-315 AGIEDDR
+315 AGIEDER
-322 DYYIDSYLKRII
+322 EYYIDPYLKRIT

-353 AGRCVLYEDR
+353 AGRCALYEDR
-363 TNKIHLKASF
+363 ANKIHLKASF
-373 VPDMQVSVNN
+373 IPDMQVSVNN
-383 KTDYSSIANLLKDN
+383 KTDYSSIENLLKDN
-397 RKDAYAIASNDFSLV
+397 QKDAYAIASNDFSLV
-412 DGSLFFMPKDGNH
+412 DGSLFFMPKDGSY
-425 KETGYVSDSIWIMPE
+425 KESGYVS
-440 NNSITR
+440 NSIADADGNFTE
-446 RLAFRM
+446 
-452 GTNEKYAA
+452 N
-460 KAGFWDKGTP
+460 P
-470 IITIKLESAF
+470 VIIVTLESGF
-480 DAFGMIINF
+480 TAFGMIINF

-498 IRTYYLDI
+498 IRTYYLNV

-512 VENPDTDF
+512 VQNPDTEY
-520 ITDYQFN
+520 ITDQQFN
-527 SFDKME
+527 DFDKME
-533 IEFTKGYPNA
+533 IEFTKGHPNA
-543 RVTIDN
+543 RITIDN

-558 RLKRTRE
+558 RLTRTRD
-565 LMGNPTGTRQEKI
+565 LMDNPTGTRQEKV

-602 ITLTEDMEHTMYFS
+602 VMLTEEMEHTVYFN

-646 KFTNATVGTEI
+646 KFKNATVGTEI

-678 QNGQEIEWTN
+678 PNGQEIEWSN

-693 DEHARDLEEW
+693 DEQARDLEEW

-756 GSIKARKVVMSWQ
+756 GNMKARKVVMSWR

>member
-11 AMKLPFRNRAY
+11 AMQLPFRNRAY

-46 TYYSDGKKPFDGY
+46 TYFSDGKKPFDGY

-212 MDVSLTIDNQDL
+212 MDVSLTVDNQDL

-243 VKVAFGYDVTGN
+243 VKVSFGYDVTGN
-255 GDIEW
+255 RDIEW
-260 LPETTSYL
+260 LPETTTFL

-287 QLADTYYK
+287 QLTDTYYK
-295 GLYRSSGITLYDL
+295 GLYRSGGITLYDL
-308 ALDVLAD
+308 ALDVLND
-315 AGIEDDR
+315 AGITDER
-322 DYYIDSYLKRII
+322 EYYIDPYLKRIK

-340 AVKHSEALQIIAN
+340 PVKHSEALQIIAN
-353 AGRCVLYEDR
+353 AGRCALFEDR
-363 TNKIHLKASF
+363 ANKIHLKASF
-373 VPDMQVSVNN
+373 VPDMQVSANN
-383 KTDYSSIANLLKDN
+383 KTDYSSIENLLKDN
-397 RKDAYAIASNDFSLV
+397 QKDAYAIASNDFSLV
-412 DGSLFFMPKDGNH
+412 DGSLFFMPKDGSY
-425 KETGYVSDSIWIMPE
+425 KETGYVS
-440 NNSITR
+440 NSIADADGNFTENPVV
-446 RLAFRM
+446 
-452 GTNEKYAA
+452 T
-460 KAGFWDKGTP
+460 
-470 IITIKLESAF
+470 ITLESGF
-480 DAFGMIINF
+480 TAFGMIMNF

-498 IRTYYLDI
+498 IRTYYLSAI
-506 LQDTYT
+506 QDTYT
-512 VENPDTDF
+512 VENPDTEY

-527 SFDKME
+527 DFDKME
-533 IEFTKGYPNA
+533 IEFTKGHPNA
-543 RVTIDN
+543 RITIDN

-558 RLKRTRE
+558 RLSRTRD
-565 LMGNPTGTRQEKI
+565 LMDNPTGTRHEKV

-602 ITLTEDMEHTMYFS
+602 VTLTDEMQHTVYFS

-646 KFTNATVGTEI
+646 KFTNATSGTEI
-657 ELVIQGYEYVA
+657 ELIIEGYEYVA

-678 QNGQEIEWTN
+678 PNGQEIEWSN

-693 DEHARDLEEW
+693 DEQARDLEEW

-709 GDVDYE
+709 GDVDYD

-756 GSIKARKVVMSWQ
+756 GSMKARKVVMSWR

>member
-11 AMKLPFRNRAY
+11 AMQLPFRNRAY

-46 TYYSDGKKPFDGY
+46 TYFSDGKKPFDGY
-59 TVTKPYATAEQ
+59 TVSKVYATAEQ

-86 DGYSFYNNGIVTND
+86 DGYSYYNNGIVTND
-100 ILGAVYISF
+100 ILGSVYISF

-144 NDKQLFT
+144 NNKQLFT

-158 SSYFVITPI
+158 SSYFIITPI
-167 TMLGG
+167 KMLGG
-172 QDRMRIY
+172 QDRMRIH

-212 MDVSLTIDNQDL
+212 MDVSLTVDNQDL

-243 VKVAFGYDVTGN
+243 VKVSFGYDVTGN

-268 NTWSADDV
+268 NTWSSDDV

-287 QLADTYYK
+287 QLTDTYYK
-295 GLYRSSGITLYDL
+295 GLYRSEGITLYDL
-308 ALDVLAD
+308 ALDVLND
-315 AGIEDDR
+315 AGIEDEREFYLDP
-322 DYYIDSYLKRII
+322 YLKRITA
-334 VYNPLP
+334 YNPLP

-353 AGRCVLYEDR
+353 AGRCALFEDR
-363 TNKIHLKASF
+363 ANKIHLKASF

-383 KTDYSSIANLLKDN
+383 KTDYSSIENLLKDN
-397 RKDAYAIASNDFSLV
+397 RKDAYAIASNNFSRV
-412 DGSLFFMPKDGNH
+412 DGSLFFMPKDGSY
-425 KETGYVSDSIWIMPE
+425 KETGYVS
-440 NNSITR
+440 NSIADADGKFTE
-446 RLAFRM
+446 
-452 GTNEKYAA
+452 N
-460 KAGFWDKGTP
+460 P
-470 IITIKLESAF
+470 VITITLESGF
-480 DAFGMIINF
+480 TAFGMIMNF

-498 IRTYYLDI
+498 IRTYYLSV

-512 VENPDTDF
+512 VKNPDTEY

-527 SFDKME
+527 DFDKME
-533 IEFTKGYPNA
+533 IEFTKGHPNA
-543 RVTIDN
+543 RITIDN

-558 RLKRTRE
+558 RLSQTRD
-565 LMGNPTGTRQEKI
+565 LNTNPIGTRQEKV

-602 ITLTEDMEHTMYFS
+602 VTLTEEMQHTVYFS

-646 KFTNATVGTEI
+646 KFTNATSGTEI
-657 ELVIQGYEYVA
+657 ELVIEGYEYVA

-678 QNGQEIEWTN
+678 PNGQEIEWSN

-693 DEHARDLEEW
+693 DEQARDLEEW

-743 SYQNELSFNGAWS
+743 SYQNELSFNGSWS
-756 GSIKARKVVMSWQ
+756 GSMKARKVVMSWR

>member
-1 MQLVSKEYKE
+1 MQIVSKEYKD

-32 DAQNNAVLD
+32 DAQNNAAID
-41 EETEL
+41 KETSL
-46 TYYSDGKKPFDGY
+46 TYFSDGKNPFDGY
-59 TVTKPYATAEQ
+59 TVSKVYATAEQ

-100 ILGAVYISF
+100 ILGSVYISF

-194 INCSLKDYVSPIS
+194 INCSMKDYVSPIS

-243 VKVAFGYDVTGN
+243 VKVSFGYDVTGN
-255 GDIEW
+255 RDIEW
-260 LPETTSYL
+260 LAETTGYL
-268 NTWSADDV
+268 NTWSANDV
-276 QAKFTATDRFY
+276 QAQFTATDRFY
-287 QLADTYYK
+287 QLTDTYYK
-295 GLYRSSGITLYDL
+295 GVYRENGITLYDL
-308 ALDVLAD
+308 AMDVFYD
-315 AGIEDDR
+315 AGIKDER
-322 DYYIDSYLKRII
+322 EFYIDPYLKRIT

-353 AGRCVLYEDR
+353 AGRCALYEDK

-373 VPDMQVSVNN
+373 VPDMQASVNN
-383 KTDYSSIANLLKDN
+383 KTGYSSIENLLKDN
-397 RKDAYAIASNDFSLV
+397 KKDAYAIASNDFSRV
-412 DGSLFFMPKDGNH
+412 DGSLFFIPKDIPF
-425 KETGYVSDSIWIMPE
+425 KKTGYVSESIWIMPQK
-440 NNSITR
+440 NSITR
-446 RLAFRM
+446 RFPFRM
-452 GTNEKYAA
+452 GTNRKYTA
-460 KAGFWDKGTP
+460 KDGFWDKGVP
-470 IITIKLESAF
+470 VITINSEAAF

-489 RNVAPQEFV
+489 RNVAPKEFV
-498 IRTYYLDI
+498 IRTYNLNT

-512 VENPDTDF
+512 VKNPDMEF

-527 SFDKME
+527 DFDKME
-533 IEFTKGYPNA
+533 IEFTKGHPNA
-543 RVTIDN
+543 RITIDN

-558 RLKRTRE
+558 RLTRTRD
-565 LMGNPTGTRQEKI
+565 LMDNPTGTRQGKV

-602 ITLTEDMEHTMYFS
+602 VMLTEKMEHTVYFN

-646 KFTNATVGTEI
+646 KFTNATAGTEI
-657 ELVIQGYEYVA
+657 ELVIQGYEYVT

-678 QNGQEIEWTN
+678 PNGQEIEWSN

-693 DEHARDLEEW
+693 DEQARDLEEW

-756 GSIKARKVVMSWQ
+756 GSMKARKVVMSWR

>member
-11 AMKLPFRNRAY
+11 AMKLPHRNRAY

-59 TVTKPYATAEQ
+59 MVTKPYATAEQ

-86 DGYSFYNNGIVTND
+86 DGYSLYNNGIVTRD
-100 ILGAVYISF
+100 ILGSVYISF
-109 GGLVGLD
+109 GGLTGLD

-158 SSYFVITPI
+158 SSYFIITPI

-172 QDRMRIY
+172 QDRLRIY
-179 QMTFG
+179 QMMFG

-212 MDVSLTIDNQDL
+212 MDVSLTVDNQDL

-243 VKVAFGYDVTGN
+243 VKVSFGYDVTGN

-260 LPETTSYL
+260 LPETTTFL

-276 QAKFTATDRFY
+276 QAKFTSTDRFY
-287 QLADTYYK
+287 QLTNTYYK

-308 ALDVLAD
+308 ALDVLND
-315 AGIEDDR
+315 AGIEDER
-322 DYYIDSYLKRII
+322 EYYIDPYLKRIT

-353 AGRCVLYEDR
+353 AGRCALYEDR
-363 TNKIHLKASF
+363 ANKIHLKASF
-373 VPDMQVSVNN
+373 IPDMQVSVSN
-383 KTDYSSIANLLKDN
+383 KTDYSSIENLLKDN
-397 RKDAYAIASNDFSLV
+397 QKDAYAIASNDFSLV
-412 DGSLFFMPKDGNH
+412 DGSLFFMPKDGSY
-425 KETGYVSDSIWIMPE
+425 KETGYVS
-440 NNSITR
+440 NSIADADGNFTE
-446 RLAFRM
+446 
-452 GTNEKYAA
+452 N
-460 KAGFWDKGTP
+460 P
-470 IITIKLESAF
+470 VITVTLESGF
-480 DAFGMIINF
+480 TAFGMIINF

-498 IRTYYLDI
+498 IRTYYLNVI
-506 LQDTYT
+506 QDTYT
-512 VENPDTDF
+512 VQNPDTEY
-520 ITDYQFN
+520 ITDQQFN
-527 SFDKME
+527 DFDKME
-533 IEFTKGYPNA
+533 IEFTKGHPNA
-543 RVTIDN
+543 RITIDN

-558 RLKRTRE
+558 RLTRTRD
-565 LMGNPTGTRQEKI
+565 LMDNPTGTRQEKV
-578 KMISVKKTNY
+578 KMISVKKINY
-588 RESQEGFKELITEK
+588 REPQEGFKELITEK
-602 ITLTEDMEHTMYFS
+602 VTLTEEMQHTVYFS
-616 IASYGFQASV
+616 IASYGFKASA
-626 KDNSNIGV
+626 KENSSIGV
-634 QIVASSNYFVAV
+634 QIVDSSNYFVTV
-646 KFTNATVGTEI
+646 KFSNATIGTEI
-657 ELVIQGYEYVA
+657 ELVIEGYEYVA

-678 QNGQEIEWTN
+678 PNGQEIEWSN

-693 DEHARDLEEW
+693 DEQARDLEEW

-756 GSIKARKVVMSWQ
+756 GSMKARKVVMSWR

>member
-1 MQLVSKEYKE
+1 MQLVSKEYKK
-11 AMKLPFRNRAY
+11 AMQLPFRNRAY

-86 DGYSFYNNGIVTND
+86 DGYNFYNNGIVTND
-100 ILGAVYISF
+100 ILGSVYISF

-158 SSYFVITPI
+158 SSYFIITPI

-172 QDRMRIY
+172 QNRMRIY

-212 MDVSLTIDNQDL
+212 MDVSLTVDNQDL

-255 GDIEW
+255 GDVEW

-268 NTWSADDV
+268 NTWSSDDV

-287 QLADTYYK
+287 QLTDTYYK
-295 GLYRSSGITLYDL
+295 GLYRPDGITLYDL
-308 ALDVLAD
+308 ALDVLND
-315 AGIEDDR
+315 AGITDER
-322 DYYIDSYLKRII
+322 EYYIDPYLKRIK

-340 AVKHSEALQIIAN
+340 PVKHSEALQIIAN
-353 AGRCVLYEDR
+353 AGRCALYEDR
-363 TNKIHLKASF
+363 ANKIHLKASF

-383 KTDYSSIANLLKDN
+383 KMDYSSIENLLKDN
-397 RKDAYAIASNDFSLV
+397 QKDAYAIASNNFSRV
-412 DGSLFFMPKDGNH
+412 DGSLFFMPKDGGY
-425 KETGYVSDSIWIMPE
+425 KETGYVS
-440 NNSITR
+440 NSIADANGNFTE
-446 RLAFRM
+446 
-452 GTNEKYAA
+452 N
-460 KAGFWDKGTP
+460 P
-470 IITIKLESAF
+470 IITVNLESGF
-480 DAFGMIINF
+480 TAFGMIMNF

-498 IRTYYLDI
+498 IRTYYLSV

-512 VENPDTDF
+512 VKNPDTEY

-527 SFDKME
+527 DFDKME
-533 IEFTKGYPNA
+533 IEFTKGHPNA
-543 RVTIDN
+543 RITIDN

-558 RLKRTRE
+558 RLSRTRD
-565 LMGNPTGTRQEKI
+565 LMDNPTGTRQEKV

-602 ITLTEDMEHTMYFS
+602 VTLTEEMQHTVYFS

-646 KFTNATVGTEI
+646 KFTNATSGTEI
-657 ELVIQGYEYVA
+657 ELVIEGYEYVA

-678 QNGQEIEWTN
+678 PNGQEIEWSN

-693 DEHARDLEEW
+693 DEQARDLEEW

-743 SYQNELSFNGAWS
+743 SYQNELSFNGSWS
-756 GSIKARKVVMSWQ
+756 GSMKARKVVMSWR

>member
-11 AMKLPFRNRAY
+11 AMQLPFRNRAY

-86 DGYSFYNNGIVTND
+86 DGYSYYNNGIVTKD
-100 ILGAVYISF
+100 ILGSVYISF

-131 FTIQSDSGTKSYE
+131 FTIQSDSGAKSYE
-144 NDKQLFT
+144 NNKQLFT
-151 TEDAFDG
+151 TEDSFDG
-158 SSYFVITPI
+158 TSYFIITPI

-179 QMTFG
+179 QMIFG

-243 VKVAFGYDVTGN
+243 VKVSFGYDVTGN

-260 LPETTSYL
+260 LPETTTFL

-276 QAKFTATDRFY
+276 QAKFTSTDRFY
-287 QLADTYYK
+287 QLTDTYYK
-295 GLYRSSGITLYDL
+295 GLYRSDGITLYDL
-308 ALDVLAD
+308 ALDVLND
-315 AGIEDDR
+315 AGIEDEREFYLDP
-322 DYYIDSYLKRII
+322 YLKRIT

-353 AGRCVLYEDR
+353 AGRCALYEDR
-363 TNKIHLKASF
+363 ANKIHLKASF

-383 KTDYSSIANLLKDN
+383 KTDYSSIENLLKDN
-397 RKDAYAIASNDFSLV
+397 QKDAYAIASNDFSLV
-412 DGSLFFMPKDGNH
+412 DGSLFFMPKDGSY
-425 KETGYVSDSIWIMPE
+425 KETGYVS
-440 NNSITR
+440 NSIADADGNFTE
-446 RLAFRM
+446 
-452 GTNEKYAA
+452 N
-460 KAGFWDKGTP
+460 P
-470 IITIKLESAF
+470 VITITLESGF
-480 DAFGMIINF
+480 TAFGMIMNF

-498 IRTYYLDI
+498 IRTYYLSV

-512 VENPDTDF
+512 VENPDTEY

-527 SFDKME
+527 DFDKME
-533 IEFTKGYPNA
+533 IEFTKGHPNA
-543 RVTIDN
+543 RITIDN

-558 RLKRTRE
+558 WLSRTSN
-565 LMGNPTGTRQEKI
+565 LMGNPTGTRQEKV

-602 ITLTEDMEHTMYFS
+602 VMLTEEMEHTVYFS
-616 IASYGFQASV
+616 IASYGFKASV
-626 KDNSNIGV
+626 KDNSSIGV
-634 QIVASSNYFVAV
+634 QIVDSSNYFATV
-646 KFTNATVGTEI
+646 KFSKSTAGTEI
-657 ELVIQGYEYVA
+657 ELVIEGYEYVA

-678 QNGQEIEWTN
+678 PNGQEIEWSN

-693 DEHARDLEEW
+693 DEQARDLEEW

-756 GSIKARKVVMSWQ
+756 GSMKARKVVMSWR

>member
-32 DAQNNAVLD
+32 DAQENAALD
-41 EETEL
+41 EETEI
-46 TYYSDGKKPFDGY
+46 TYFSDGQKPFDGY
-59 TVTKPYATAEQ
+59 MVTKPYATAEQ
-70 NFSKVD
+70 DFSKVD
-76 GSMYFLPKET
+76 GSMYFLPKKT
-86 DGYSFYNNGIVTND
+86 DGYSYYNNGIVTND

-179 QMTFG
+179 QMIFG

-243 VKVAFGYDVTGN
+243 VKVSFGYDVTGN

-260 LPETTSYL
+260 LPETTTFL

-287 QLADTYYK
+287 QLTDTYYK
-295 GLYRSSGITLYDL
+295 GLYRESGITLYDL
-308 ALDVLAD
+308 ALDVLND
-315 AGIEDDR
+315 AGITDER
-322 DYYIDSYLKRII
+322 EYYIDPYLKRIK

-340 AVKHSEALQIIAN
+340 PVKHSEALQIIAN
-353 AGRCVLYEDR
+353 AGRCALYEDR
-363 TNKIHLKASF
+363 ANNIHLKASF
-373 VPDMQVSVNN
+373 VPDMEVSVNN
-383 KTDYSSIANLLKDN
+383 KTDYSSIENLIKDN
-397 RKDAYAIASNDFSLV
+397 RKDAYAIASNDFSRV
-412 DGSLFFMPKDGNH
+412 DGSLFFMPKDGSY
-425 KETGYVSDSIWIMPE
+425 KETGYVS
-440 NNSITR
+440 NSIADADGNFTE
-446 RLAFRM
+446 
-452 GTNEKYAA
+452 N
-460 KAGFWDKGTP
+460 P
-470 IITIKLESAF
+470 VITITLESGF
-480 DAFGMIINF
+480 TAFGMIMNF

-498 IRTYYLDI
+498 IRTYYLSAI
-506 LQDTYT
+506 QDTYT
-512 VENPDTDF
+512 VENPDTEY
-520 ITDYQFN
+520 IIDYQFN
-527 SFDKME
+527 DFDKME
-533 IEFTKGYPNA
+533 IEFTKGHPNA
-543 RVTIDN
+543 RITIDN

-558 RLKRTRE
+558 RLTRARD
-565 LMGNPTGTRQEKI
+565 LMDNPTGTRQEKV

-602 ITLTEDMEHTMYFS
+602 VTLTEEMQHTVYFS
-616 IASYGFQASV
+616 IASYGFKASV
-626 KDNSNIGV
+626 KDNSSIGF
-634 QIVASSNYFVAV
+634 QIVDSSNYFVTV
-646 KFTNATVGTEI
+646 KFSNATADTEI
-657 ELVIQGYEYVA
+657 ELVIEGYEYVA

-678 QNGQEIEWTN
+678 PNGQEIEWSN

-693 DEHARDLEEW
+693 DEQARDLEEW

-709 GDVDYE
+709 GDVDYD

-732 ELKNREDALIR
+732 ELKNREDAMIR

-756 GSIKARKVVMSWQ
+756 GSMKARKVVMSWR

>member
-11 AMKLPFRNRAY
+11 AMQLPFRNRAY

-41 EETEL
+41 KETEL

-59 TVTKPYATAEQ
+59 TVSKPYATAEQ

-100 ILGAVYISF
+100 ILGSVYISF

-151 TEDAFDG
+151 TEDSFDG
-158 SSYFVITPI
+158 TSYFIITPI

-179 QMTFG
+179 QMIFG

-243 VKVAFGYDVTGN
+243 VKVSFGYDVTGN

-260 LPETTSYL
+260 LPETTTFL

-287 QLADTYYK
+287 QLTDTYYK
-295 GLYRSSGITLYDL
+295 GLYRESGITLYDL
-308 ALDVLAD
+308 ALDVLND
-315 AGIEDDR
+315 AGITDER
-322 DYYIDSYLKRII
+322 EYYIDPYLKRIK

-340 AVKHSEALQIIAN
+340 PVKHSEALQIIAN
-353 AGRCVLYEDR
+353 AGRCALYEDR
-363 TNKIHLKASF
+363 ANKIHLKASF
-373 VPDMQVSVNN
+373 IPDMQVSVNN
-383 KTDYSSIANLLKDN
+383 KTDYSSIENLLKDN
-397 RKDAYAIASNDFSLV
+397 QKDAYAIASNDFSLV
-412 DGSLFFMPKDGNH
+412 DGSLFFMPKDGGY
-425 KETGYVSDSIWIMPE
+425 KETGYVS
-440 NNSITR
+440 NSIADADGNFTE
-446 RLAFRM
+446 
-452 GTNEKYAA
+452 N
-460 KAGFWDKGTP
+460 P
-470 IITIKLESAF
+470 IITITLESGF
-480 DAFGMIINF
+480 TAFGMIMNF
-489 RNVAPQEFV
+489 RNVVPQEFV
-498 IRTYYLDI
+498 IRTYYLSAI
-506 LQDTYT
+506 QDTYM
-512 VENPDTDF
+512 VENPDTEY

-527 SFDKME
+527 DFDKME
-533 IEFTKGYPNA
+533 IEFTKGHPNA
-543 RVTIDN
+543 RITIDN

-558 RLKRTRE
+558 RLSRTRD
-565 LMGNPTGTRQEKI
+565 LMDNPTGTRQEKI

-588 RESQEGFKELITEK
+588 RDSQEGFKELITEK
-602 ITLTEDMEHTMYFS
+602 VTLTEEMQHTVYFS

-626 KDNSNIGV
+626 KDNESIGV
-634 QIVASSNYFVAV
+634 QIVDSSNYFVTV
-646 KFTNATVGTEI
+646 KFTNATAGTEI

-678 QNGQEIEWTN
+678 PNGQEIEWSN

-693 DEHARDLEEW
+693 DEQARDLEEW

-743 SYQNELSFNGAWS
+743 SYQNELRFNGSWS
-756 GSIKARKVVMSWQ
+756 GSMKARKVVMSWR

>member
-11 AMKLPFRNRAY
+11 AMQLPFRNRAY

-46 TYYSDGKKPFDGY
+46 TYFSDGKKPFDGY

-100 ILGAVYISF
+100 ILGSVYLSF
-109 GGLVGLD
+109 VGLVGLD

-179 QMTFG
+179 QMIFG

-194 INCSLKDYVSPIS
+194 INCLLKDYVSPIS

-243 VKVAFGYDVTGN
+243 VKVSFGYDVTGN

-260 LPETTSYL
+260 LPETTTFL

-287 QLADTYYK
+287 QLTDTYYK
-295 GLYRSSGITLYDL
+295 GLYRESGITLYDL
-308 ALDVLAD
+308 ALDVLND
-315 AGIEDDR
+315 AGITDER
-322 DYYIDSYLKRII
+322 EYYIDPYLKRIK

-340 AVKHSEALQIIAN
+340 PVKHSEALQIISN
-353 AGRCVLYEDR
+353 AGRCALYEDR
-363 TNKIHLKASF
+363 ANKIHLKASF

-383 KTDYSSIANLLKDN
+383 KTDYSSIENLLKDN
-397 RKDAYAIASNDFSLV
+397 QKDAYAIASNDFSLV
-412 DGSLFFMPKDGNH
+412 DGSLFFMPKDGSY
-425 KETGYVSDSIWIMPE
+425 KETGYVS
-440 NNSITR
+440 NSIADADGNFTE
-446 RLAFRM
+446 
-452 GTNEKYAA
+452 N
-460 KAGFWDKGTP
+460 P
-470 IITIKLESAF
+470 VITITLESGF
-480 DAFGMIINF
+480 TAFGMIMNF

-498 IRTYYLDI
+498 IRTYYLSV

-512 VENPDTDF
+512 VENPDTEY

-527 SFDKME
+527 DFDKIE
-533 IEFTKGYPNA
+533 IEFTKGHPNA
-543 RVTIDN
+543 RITIDN

-558 RLKRTRE
+558 RLSRTSN
-565 LMGNPTGTRQEKI
+565 LMGNPTGTRQEKV

-602 ITLTEDMEHTMYFS
+602 VTLTEDMEHTVYFS

-626 KDNSNIGV
+626 KDDDSIGV
-634 QIVASSNYFVAV
+634 QILDSSNYFVTV
-646 KFTNATVGTEI
+646 KFTNATAGTEI
-657 ELVIQGYEYVA
+657 ELVIEGYEYVA

-678 QNGQEIEWTN
+678 PNGQEIEWSN

-693 DEHARDLEEW
+693 DEQARDLEEW

-732 ELKNREDALIR
+732 ELKNREDAMIR

-756 GSIKARKVVMSWQ
+756 GSMKARKVVMSWR

>member
-1 MQLVSKEYKE
+1 MQLASKEYKE
-11 AMKLPFRNRAY
+11 AMQLPFRNRAY

-41 EETEL
+41 DDAEL

-100 ILGAVYISF
+100 ILGSVYISF
-109 GGLVGLD
+109 GGLAGLD

-131 FTIQSDSGTKSYE
+131 FAIQSDSGTKSYK

-243 VKVAFGYDVTGN
+243 VKVSFGYDVTGN

-276 QAKFTATDRFY
+276 QAKFTSTDRFY
-287 QLADTYYK
+287 QLTDTYYK
-295 GLYRSSGITLYDL
+295 GLYRSDGITLYDL
-308 ALDVLAD
+308 ALDVLND
-315 AGIEDDR
+315 AGIEDER
-322 DYYIDSYLKRII
+322 EYYIDPYLKRIT

-353 AGRCVLYEDR
+353 AGRCALFEDR
-363 TNKIHLKASF
+363 ANKIHLKASF
-373 VPDMQVSVNN
+373 VPDMEVSVNN
-383 KTDYSSIANLLKDN
+383 KTDYSSIENLLKDN
-397 RKDAYAIASNDFSLV
+397 RKDAYAIASNDFSRV
-412 DGSLFFMPKDGNH
+412 DGSLFFMPKDGGY
-425 KETGYVSDSIWIMPE
+425 KETGYVS
-440 NNSITR
+440 NSIADADGNFTE
-446 RLAFRM
+446 
-452 GTNEKYAA
+452 N
-460 KAGFWDKGTP
+460 P
-470 IITIKLESAF
+470 VITITLESGF
-480 DAFGMIINF
+480 TAFGMIMNF
-489 RNVAPQEFV
+489 RNVAPQEFA
-498 IRTYYLDI
+498 IRTYYLSAI
-506 LQDTYT
+506 QDAYT
-512 VENPDTDF
+512 VENPDTEY

-527 SFDKME
+527 DFDKME
-533 IEFTKGYPNA
+533 IEFTKGHPNA
-543 RVTIDN
+543 RITIDN

-558 RLKRTRE
+558 RLSRTRD
-565 LMGNPTGTRQEKI
+565 LMDNPTGTRHEKV

-602 ITLTEDMEHTMYFS
+602 VTLTDEMQHTVYFS

-646 KFTNATVGTEI
+646 KFTNATFGTEI
-657 ELVIQGYEYVA
+657 ELVIEGYEYVA

-678 QNGQEIEWTN
+678 PNGQEIEWSN

-693 DEHARDLEEW
+693 DEQARDLEEW

-709 GDVDYE
+709 GDVDYD

-756 GSIKARKVVMSWQ
+756 GSMKARKVVMSWR

>member
-11 AMKLPFRNRAY
+11 AMQLPFRNRAY

-41 EETEL
+41 KETEL
-46 TYYSDGKKPFDGY
+46 TYFSDGKKPFDGY

-86 DGYSFYNNGIVTND
+86 DGYSFYNNGIVTHD

-151 TEDAFDG
+151 TEDSFDG
-158 SSYFVITPI
+158 TSYFIITPI

-179 QMTFG
+179 QMMFG

-212 MDVSLTIDNQDL
+212 MDASLTVDNQDL

-260 LPETTSYL
+260 LPETTTFL

-287 QLADTYYK
+287 QLTDTYYK
-295 GLYRSSGITLYDL
+295 GLYRKSGITLYDL
-308 ALDVLAD
+308 ALDVLND
-315 AGIEDDR
+315 AGIEDEREFYLDP
-322 DYYIDSYLKRII
+322 YLKRIT

-353 AGRCVLYEDR
+353 AGRCALYEDR
-363 TNKIHLKASF
+363 ANKIHLKASF

-383 KTDYSSIANLLKDN
+383 KTDYSSIENLLKDN
-397 RKDAYAIASNDFSLV
+397 QKDAYAIASNDFSLV
-412 DGSLFFMPKDGNH
+412 DGSLFFMPKDGGY
-425 KETGYVSDSIWIMPE
+425 KETGYVS
-440 NNSITR
+440 NSI
-446 RLAFRM
+446 ADAEGNFSE
-452 GTNEKYAA
+452 N
-460 KAGFWDKGTP
+460 P
-470 IITIKLESAF
+470 VITVTLESGF
-480 DAFGMIINF
+480 TAFGMIMNF

-498 IRTYYLDI
+498 IRTYYLDTI
-506 LQDTYT
+506 QDTYT
-512 VENPDTDF
+512 VQNPDTEY

-527 SFDKME
+527 DFDKME
-533 IEFTKGYPNA
+533 IEFTKGHPNA
-543 RVTIDN
+543 RITIDN

-558 RLKRTRE
+558 RLSRTRD
-565 LMGNPTGTRQEKI
+565 LMDNPTGTRQEKV

-602 ITLTEDMEHTMYFS
+602 VTLTEEMQHTVYFS

-626 KDNSNIGV
+626 KDNDSIGV
-634 QIVASSNYFVAV
+634 QIVDSSNYFVTV
-646 KFTNATVGTEI
+646 KFKNATVGTEI
-657 ELVIQGYEYVA
+657 ELVIEGYEYVA

-678 QNGQEIEWTN
+678 PNGQEIEWSN

-693 DEHARDLEEW
+693 DEQARDLEEW

-709 GDVDYE
+709 GDVDYD

-756 GSIKARKVVMSWQ
+756 GSMKARKVVMSWR

>member
-11 AMKLPFRNRAY
+11 AMQLPFRNRAY

-32 DAQNNAVLD
+32 DAQNNAALD

-46 TYYSDGKKPFDGY
+46 TYYADGKKPFDGY

-86 DGYSFYNNGIVTND
+86 DGYSYYNNGIVTKD
-100 ILGAVYISF
+100 ILGSVYISF
-109 GGLVGLD
+109 SGLVGLD
-116 IKGLTIDFGECYPTQ
+116 IKGLTIDFGECYPTK

-243 VKVAFGYDVTGN
+243 VKASFGYDVTGN

-287 QLADTYYK
+287 QLTDTYYK
-295 GLYRSSGITLYDL
+295 GLYRSDGITLYDL
-308 ALDVLAD
+308 ALDVLND
-315 AGIEDDR
+315 AGIEDEREFYLDP
-322 DYYIDSYLKRII
+322 YLKRIT

-353 AGRCVLYEDR
+353 AGRCALFEDR
-363 TNKIHLKASF
+363 ANKIHLKASF
-373 VPDMQVSVNN
+373 VPDMEVSVNN
-383 KTDYSSIANLLKDN
+383 KTDYSSIENLLKDN
-397 RKDAYAIASNDFSLV
+397 QKDAYAIASNDFSFV
-412 DGSLFFMPKDGNH
+412 DGSLFFMPKDGSY
-425 KETGYVSDSIWIMPE
+425 KETGYVS
-440 NNSITR
+440 NSIADADGNFTENPVV
-446 RLAFRM
+446 
-452 GTNEKYAA
+452 T
-460 KAGFWDKGTP
+460 
-470 IITIKLESAF
+470 ITLESGF
-480 DAFGMIINF
+480 TAFGMIMNF

-498 IRTYYLDI
+498 IRTYYLSAI
-506 LQDTYT
+506 QDTYT
-512 VENPDTDF
+512 VENPDTEY

-527 SFDKME
+527 DFDKME
-533 IEFTKGYPNA
+533 IEFTKGHPNA
-543 RVTIDN
+543 RITIDN

-558 RLKRTRE
+558 RLSRTRD
-565 LMGNPTGTRQEKI
+565 LMDNPTGTRQEKV

-602 ITLTEDMEHTMYFS
+602 VTLTEDMEHTVYFS

-626 KDNSNIGV
+626 KDDDSIGV
-634 QIVASSNYFVAV
+634 QILDSSNYFVTV
-646 KFTNATVGTEI
+646 KFTNATAGTEI

-678 QNGQEIEWTN
+678 PNGQEIEWSN

-693 DEHARDLEEW
+693 DEQARDLEEW

-732 ELKNREDALIR
+732 ELKNREDAMIR

-756 GSIKARKVVMSWQ
+756 GSMKARKVVMSWR

>member
-1 MQLVSKEYKE
+1 MQLASKEYKE
-11 AMKLPFRNRAY
+11 AMQLPFRNRAY

-41 EETEL
+41 EETEI
-46 TYYSDGKKPFDGY
+46 TYYADGKKPFDGY
-59 TVTKPYATAEQ
+59 TVSKPYATAEQ

-86 DGYSFYNNGIVTND
+86 DGYSYYNNGIVTKD
-100 ILGAVYISF
+100 ILGSVYISF

-131 FTIQSDSGTKSYE
+131 FTIQSDPGTKSYE

-151 TEDAFDG
+151 TEDSFDG
-158 SSYFVITPI
+158 TSYFIITPI
-167 TMLGG
+167 TMFGG
-172 QDRMRIY
+172 HDRMRIY
-179 QMTFG
+179 QMMFG

-212 MDVSLTIDNQDL
+212 MDVSLTVDNQDL

-276 QAKFTATDRFY
+276 QANFTATDRFY

-412 DGSLFFMPKDGNH
+412 DGSLFFMPKDGNY

-460 KAGFWDKGTP
+460 KDGFWNKGTP
-470 IITIKLESAF
+470 VITIELEAAF
-480 DAFGMIINF
+480 DAFGMAINF

-498 IRTYYLDI
+498 IRTYYLSV

-512 VENPDTDF
+512 VENPDLEY

-527 SFDKME
+527 NFDKME

-543 RVTIDN
+543 RITIDN

-558 RLKRTRE
+558 RLTRARD
-565 LMGNPTGTRQEKI
+565 LMDNPTGTRQEKV
-578 KMISVKKTNY
+578 KTISVKKTNY

-602 ITLTEDMEHTMYFS
+602 VTLTEEMQHTVYFS

-668 DESYYRVTHN
+668 DETYYRVTHN

-693 DEHARDLEEW
+693 DEQARDLEEW

-756 GSIKARKVVMSWQ
+756 GSMKARKVVMSWQ

>member
-11 AMKLPFRNRAY
+11 AMLLPFRNRAY
-22 IRVSIGVVNS
+22 IKVSIGVVNS
-32 DAQNNAVLD
+32 DAQNNAILD
-41 EETEL
+41 KETEL

-100 ILGAVYISF
+100 ILGSVYISF

-158 SSYFVITPI
+158 SSYFIITPI

-179 QMTFG
+179 QMIFG

-243 VKVAFGYDVTGN
+243 VKVSFGYDVTGN

-260 LPETTSYL
+260 LPETTTFL

-287 QLADTYYK
+287 QLTDTYYK
-295 GLYRSSGITLYDL
+295 GLYRESGITLYDL
-308 ALDVLAD
+308 ALDVLND
-315 AGIEDDR
+315 AGIEDEREFYLDP
-322 DYYIDSYLKRII
+322 YLKRIT

-353 AGRCVLYEDR
+353 AGRCALYEDR
-363 TNKIHLKASF
+363 ANKIHLKASF
-373 VPDMQVSVNN
+373 VPDMEVSANN
-383 KTDYSSIANLLKDN
+383 KTDYSSIENLLKDN
-397 RKDAYAIASNDFSLV
+397 KKDAYAIASNDFSLV
-412 DGSLFFMPKDGNH
+412 DGSLFFMPKDGSY
-425 KETGYVSDSIWIMPE
+425 KETGYVS
-440 NNSITR
+440 NSI
-446 RLAFRM
+446 ADADGNFAV
-452 GTNEKYAA
+452 N
-460 KAGFWDKGTP
+460 P
-470 IITIKLESAF
+470 VITVTLESGF
-480 DAFGMIINF
+480 TAFGMIMNF

-498 IRTYYLDI
+498 IRTYYLSV

-512 VENPDTDF
+512 VQNPDTEY

-527 SFDKME
+527 DFDKME
-533 IEFTKGYPNA
+533 IEFTKGHPNA
-543 RVTIDN
+543 RITIDN

-558 RLKRTRE
+558 WLSRTSN
-565 LMGNPTGTRQEKI
+565 LMGNPTGTRQEKV

-602 ITLTEDMEHTMYFS
+602 VMLTEEMEHTVYFN

-646 KFTNATVGTEI
+646 KFKNATVGKEI
-657 ELVIQGYEYVA
+657 ELVIEGYEYVA

-678 QNGQEIEWTN
+678 PNGQEIEWSN

-693 DEHARDLEEW
+693 DEQARDLEEW

-756 GSIKARKVVMSWQ
+756 GSMKARKVVMSWR

>member
-100 ILGAVYISF
+100 ILGSVYLSF

-144 NDKQLFT
+144 NDKRLFT

-158 SSYFVITPI
+158 SSYFIITPI
-167 TMLGG
+167 KMLGG
-172 QDRMRIY
+172 QDRMRIH

-212 MDVSLTIDNQDL
+212 MDVSLAIDNQDL

-243 VKVAFGYDVTGN
+243 VKVSFGYDVTGN

-276 QAKFTATDRFY
+276 QAKFTSTDRFY
-287 QLADTYYK
+287 QLTDTYYK
-295 GLYRSSGITLYDL
+295 GLYRSGGITLYDL
-308 ALDVLAD
+308 ALDVLND
-315 AGIEDDR
+315 AGIEDEREFYLDP
-322 DYYIDSYLKRII
+322 YLKRIT

-353 AGRCVLYEDR
+353 AGRCALFEDR
-363 TNKIHLKASF
+363 ANKIHLKASF
-373 VPDMQVSVNN
+373 VPDMQVSANN
-383 KTDYSSIANLLKDN
+383 KTDYSSIENLMKDN
-397 RKDAYAIASNDFSLV
+397 QKDAYAIASNDFSLV
-412 DGSLFFMPKDGNH
+412 DGSLFFMPKDGSY
-425 KETGYVSDSIWIMPE
+425 KETGYVS
-440 NNSITR
+440 NSIADADGNFTE
-446 RLAFRM
+446 
-452 GTNEKYAA
+452 N
-460 KAGFWDKGTP
+460 P
-470 IITIKLESAF
+470 VITITLESGF
-480 DAFGMIINF
+480 TAFGMIMNF

-498 IRTYYLDI
+498 IRTYYLSAI
-506 LQDTYT
+506 QDTYT
-512 VENPDTDF
+512 VENPDTEY

-527 SFDKME
+527 DFDKME
-533 IEFTKGYPNA
+533 IEFTKGHPNA
-543 RVTIDN
+543 RITIDN

-558 RLKRTRE
+558 RLSRTRD
-565 LMGNPTGTRQEKI
+565 LMDNPTGTRQEKV

-588 RESQEGFKELITEK
+588 RESQEGFKDLITEK
-602 ITLTEDMEHTMYFS
+602 VTLTEEMQHTVYFS

-626 KDNSNIGV
+626 KDNSSIGV
-634 QIVASSNYFVAV
+634 QIVDSSNYFVTV
-646 KFTNATVGTEI
+646 KFSNATADTEI
-657 ELVIQGYEYVA
+657 ELVIEGYEYVA

-678 QNGQEIEWTN
+678 PNGQEIEWSN

-693 DEHARDLEEW
+693 DEQARDLEEW

-709 GDVDYE
+709 GDVDYD

-743 SYQNELSFNGAWS
+743 SYQNELSFNGSWS
-756 GSIKARKVVMSWQ
+756 GSMKARKVVMSWR

>member
-1 MQLVSKEYKE
+1 MQLASKEYKE
-11 AMKLPFRNRAY
+11 AMQLPFRNRAY

-41 EETEL
+41 DETEL
-46 TYYSDGKKPFDGY
+46 TYYSEGKKPFDGY

-86 DGYSFYNNGIVTND
+86 DGYSYYNNGIVTHD
-100 ILGAVYISF
+100 ILGAIYISF
-109 GGLVGLD
+109 DGLVGLD
-116 IKGLTIDFGECYPTQ
+116 IKGLTINFGECYPTQ
-131 FTIQSDSGTKSYE
+131 FTIQSDSATKSYE

-151 TEDAFDG
+151 TEDSFDG
-158 SSYFVITPI
+158 TSYFIIKPI

-179 QMTFG
+179 QMMFG

-194 INCSLKDYVSPIS
+194 INCTLKDYVSPIS

-212 MDVSLTIDNQDL
+212 MDVSLTVDNQDL

-260 LPETTSYL
+260 LPETTTFL

-287 QLADTYYK
+287 QLTDTYYK
-295 GLYRSSGITLYDL
+295 GLYRESGITLYDL
-308 ALDVLAD
+308 ALDVLND
-315 AGIEDDR
+315 AGIEDEREFYLDP
-322 DYYIDSYLKRII
+322 YLKRIT

-353 AGRCVLYEDR
+353 AGRCALFEDR
-363 TNKIHLKASF
+363 ANKIHLKASF
-373 VPDMQVSVNN
+373 VPDMEVSVNN
-383 KTDYSSIANLLKDN
+383 KTDYSSIENLLKDN
-397 RKDAYAIASNDFSLV
+397 QKDAYAIASNDFSCV
-412 DGSLFFMPKDGNH
+412 DGSLFFMPKDGSY
-425 KETGYVSDSIWIMPE
+425 KETGYVS
-440 NNSITR
+440 NSIADADGNFTE
-446 RLAFRM
+446 
-452 GTNEKYAA
+452 N
-460 KAGFWDKGTP
+460 P
-470 IITIKLESAF
+470 VITVTLESGF
-480 DAFGMIINF
+480 TAFGMIINF

-498 IRTYYLDI
+498 IRTYYLSV

-512 VENPDTDF
+512 VQNPDTEY

-527 SFDKME
+527 DFDKME
-533 IEFTKGYPNA
+533 IEFTKGHPNA
-543 RVTIDN
+543 RITIDN

-558 RLKRTRE
+558 RLTRTRD
-565 LMGNPTGTRQEKI
+565 LMDNPTGTRQKKV

-602 ITLTEDMEHTMYFS
+602 VTLTDEMQHTVYFS

-668 DESYYRVTHN
+668 DESYYRVAHN
-678 QNGQEIEWTN
+678 PNGQEIEWSN

-693 DEHARDLEEW
+693 DEQARDLEEW

-756 GSIKARKVVMSWQ
+756 GSMKARKVVMSWR

>member
-1 MQLVSKEYKE
+1 MQLASKEYKE
-11 AMKLPFRNRAY
+11 AMQLPFRNRAY

-46 TYYSDGKKPFDGY
+46 TYFSDGKNPFDGY

-100 ILGAVYISF
+100 ILGSVYLSF

-144 NDKQLFT
+144 NDKRLFT

-184 IANTFSNDKV
+184 IANTFLNDKV

-212 MDVSLTIDNQDL
+212 MDVSLTVDNQDL

-229 NPESAIAYMEIGQE
+229 NPESTIAYMEIGQE
-243 VKVAFGYDVTGN
+243 VKVSFGYDVTGN

-276 QAKFTATDRFY
+276 QAKFTSTDRFY
-287 QLADTYYK
+287 QLTDTYYK
-295 GLYRSSGITLYDL
+295 GLYRSDGITLYDL
-308 ALDVLAD
+308 ALDVLND
-315 AGIEDDR
+315 AGIEDEREFYLDP
-322 DYYIDSYLKRII
+322 YLKRIT

-353 AGRCVLYEDR
+353 AGRCALYEDR
-363 TNKIHLKASF
+363 ANKIHLKASF

-383 KTDYSSIANLLKDN
+383 KTDYSSIENLLKDN
-397 RKDAYAIASNDFSLV
+397 EKDAYAIASNDFSLV
-412 DGSLFFMPKDGNH
+412 DGSLFFMPKDGGY
-425 KETGYVSDSIWIMPE
+425 KETGYVS
-440 NNSITR
+440 NSIADADGNFTE
-446 RLAFRM
+446 
-452 GTNEKYAA
+452 N
-460 KAGFWDKGTP
+460 P
-470 IITIKLESAF
+470 IITVTLESGF
-480 DAFGMIINF
+480 TAFGAIINF

-498 IRTYYLDI
+498 IRTYYLSV

-512 VENPDTDF
+512 VENPDTAYL
-520 ITDYQFN
+520 TDYQFN
-527 SFDKME
+527 DFDKME

-543 RVTIDN
+543 RITIDN

-558 RLKRTRE
+558 RLTRTRD
-565 LMGNPTGTRQEKI
+565 LMDNPTGTRQEKV

-602 ITLTEDMEHTMYFS
+602 VMLTEKMEHTVYFN

-678 QNGQEIEWTN
+678 PNGQEIEWSN

-693 DEHARDLEEW
+693 DEQARDLEEW

-743 SYQNELSFNGAWS
+743 SYQNELTFNGSWS
-756 GSIKARKVVMSWQ
+756 GSMKARKVVMSWR

>member
-41 EETEL
+41 EETEI

-151 TEDAFDG
+151 TEDSFDG

-179 QMTFG
+179 QMMFG

-212 MDVSLTIDNQDL
+212 MDVSLTVDNQDL

-260 LPETTSYL
+260 LPETTTFL

-287 QLADTYYK
+287 QLTDTYYK
-295 GLYRSSGITLYDL
+295 GLYRKSGITLYDL
-308 ALDVLAD
+308 ALDVLND
-315 AGIEDDR
+315 AGIEDEREFYLDP
-322 DYYIDSYLKRII
+322 YLKQIT

-353 AGRCVLYEDR
+353 SGRCALYEDR
-363 TNKIHLKASF
+363 ANKIHLKASF
-373 VPDMQVSVNN
+373 VPDMEVSVNN
-383 KTDYSSIANLLKDN
+383 KTDYSRIDNLLKDN
-397 RKDAYAIASNDFSLV
+397 KKDAYAIASNDFSRV
-412 DGSLFFMPKDGNH
+412 DGSLFFMPKDGSY
-425 KETGYVSDSIWIMPE
+425 KETGYVS
-440 NNSITR
+440 NSIADADGNFTE
-446 RLAFRM
+446 
-452 GTNEKYAA
+452 N
-460 KAGFWDKGTP
+460 P
-470 IITIKLESAF
+470 VITVTLESGF
-480 DAFGMIINF
+480 TAFGMIINF

-498 IRTYYLDI
+498 IRTYYLSV
-506 LQDTYT
+506 LQDTYA
-512 VENPDTDF
+512 VQNPDTEY

-527 SFDKME
+527 DFDKME
-533 IEFTKGYPNA
+533 IEFTKGHPNA
-543 RVTIDN
+543 RITIDN

-558 RLKRTRE
+558 RLTRARD
-565 LMGNPTGTRQEKI
+565 LMDNPTGTRQEKI

-602 ITLTEDMEHTMYFS
+602 VTLTEEMEHTVYFS
-616 IASYGFQASV
+616 IASYGFKASV
-626 KDNSNIGV
+626 KDNSSIGV
-634 QIVASSNYFVAV
+634 QIVDSSNYFVTV
-646 KFTNATVGTEI
+646 KFSKATAGTEI

-678 QNGQEIEWTN
+678 PNGQEIEWSN

-693 DEHARDLEEW
+693 DEQARDLEEW

-709 GDVDYE
+709 GDVDYD

-743 SYQNELSFNGAWS
+743 SYQNELSFNGSWS
-756 GSIKARKVVMSWQ
+756 GSMKARKAAISWR

>member
-1 MQLVSKEYKE
+1 MQLASKEYKE
-11 AMKLPFRNRAY
+11 AMQLPFRNRAY

-32 DAQNNAVLD
+32 DAQNNAVLND
-41 EETEL
+41 DTEL

-86 DGYSFYNNGIVTND
+86 DGYSYYNNGIVTHD

-109 GGLVGLD
+109 GGIVGLD

-158 SSYFVITPI
+158 SSYFIITPI

-179 QMTFG
+179 QMIFG

-260 LPETTSYL
+260 LPETTTFL

-276 QAKFTATDRFY
+276 QAKFTSTDRFY
-287 QLADTYYK
+287 QLTDTYYK
-295 GLYRSSGITLYDL
+295 GLYRSGGITLYDL
-308 ALDVLAD
+308 ALDVLND
-315 AGIEDDR
+315 AGIEDER
-322 DYYIDSYLKRII
+322 EFYIDPYLKRIT

-353 AGRCVLYEDR
+353 AGRCALYEDR
-363 TNKIHLKASF
+363 ANKIHLKASF
-373 VPDMQVSVNN
+373 VPDMQASVNN
-383 KTDYSSIANLLKDN
+383 KTGYSSIENLLKDN
-397 RKDAYAIASNDFSLV
+397 KKDAYAIASNDFSRV
-412 DGSLFFMPKDGNH
+412 DGSLFFMPKDGSY
-425 KETGYVSDSIWIMPE
+425 KETGYVS
-440 NNSITR
+440 NSIADADGNFTE
-446 RLAFRM
+446 
-452 GTNEKYAA
+452 N
-460 KAGFWDKGTP
+460 P
-470 IITIKLESAF
+470 VITITLESGF
-480 DAFGMIINF
+480 TAFGMIMNF

-498 IRTYYLDI
+498 IRTYYLSAI
-506 LQDTYT
+506 QDTYT
-512 VENPDTDF
+512 VKNPDTEY
-520 ITDYQFN
+520 IIDYQFN
-527 SFDKME
+527 DFDKME
-533 IEFTKGYPNA
+533 IEFTKGHPNA
-543 RVTIDN
+543 RITIDN

-558 RLKRTRE
+558 RLSRTRD
-565 LMGNPTGTRQEKI
+565 LMDNPIGTRQEKV

-602 ITLTEDMEHTMYFS
+602 VTLTKEMQHTVYFS
-616 IASYGFQASV
+616 IASYGFKASV
-626 KDNSNIGV
+626 KDNNSIGV
-634 QIVASSNYFVAV
+634 QIVDSSNYFVTV
-646 KFTNATVGTEI
+646 KFTNATAETEI
-657 ELVIQGYEYVA
+657 ELVVEGYEYVA

-678 QNGQEIEWTN
+678 PNGQEIEWSN

-693 DEHARDLEEW
+693 DEQARDLEEW

-743 SYQNELSFNGAWS
+743 SYQNELSFNGSWS
-756 GSIKARKVVMSWQ
+756 GSMKARKVVMSWR

>member
-11 AMKLPFRNRAY
+11 AMKLPHRNRAY

-86 DGYSFYNNGIVTND
+86 DGYSYYNNGIVTKD
-100 ILGAVYISF
+100 ILGSVYISF

-212 MDVSLTIDNQDL
+212 MDASLTIDNQNL

-243 VKVAFGYDVTGN
+243 VKVSFGYDVTGN

-276 QAKFTATDRFY
+276 QAKFTSTDRFY
-287 QLADTYYK
+287 QLTDTYYK
-295 GLYRSSGITLYDL
+295 GLYRSDGITLYDL
-308 ALDVLAD
+308 ALDVLND
-315 AGIEDDR
+315 AGIEDEREFYLDP
-322 DYYIDSYLKRII
+322 YLKRIT

-353 AGRCVLYEDR
+353 AGRCALYEDR
-363 TNKIHLKASF
+363 ANKIHLKASF
-373 VPDMQVSVNN
+373 VPDMQVSANN
-383 KTDYSSIANLLKDN
+383 KTDYSSIENLLKDN
-397 RKDAYAIASNDFSLV
+397 QKDAYAIASNDFSLV
-412 DGSLFFMPKDGNH
+412 DGSLFFMPKDGSY
-425 KETGYVSDSIWIMPE
+425 KETGYVS
-440 NNSITR
+440 NSIADADGNFTE
-446 RLAFRM
+446 
-452 GTNEKYAA
+452 N
-460 KAGFWDKGTP
+460 P
-470 IITIKLESAF
+470 VITITLESGF
-480 DAFGMIINF
+480 TAFGMIMNF
-489 RNVAPQEFV
+489 RNVSPQEFV
-498 IRTYYLDI
+498 IRTYYLSVI
-506 LQDTYT
+506 QDTYT
-512 VENPDTDF
+512 VQNPDTEY

-527 SFDKME
+527 DFDKME
-533 IEFTKGYPNA
+533 IEFTKGHPNA
-543 RVTIDN
+543 RITIDN

-558 RLKRTRE
+558 RLSRIRD
-565 LMGNPTGTRQEKI
+565 LMDNPTGTRQEKV

-602 ITLTEDMEHTMYFS
+602 VTLTEEMQHTVYFS

-626 KDNSNIGV
+626 KDNNSIGV
-634 QIVASSNYFVAV
+634 QIVDSSNYFVTV
-646 KFTNATVGTEI
+646 KFSNATAGTEI
-657 ELVIQGYEYVA
+657 ELVIEGYEYVA

-678 QNGQEIEWTN
+678 PNGQEIEWSN

-693 DEHARDLEEW
+693 DEQARDLEEW

-743 SYQNELSFNGAWS
+743 SYQNELSFNGSWS
-756 GSIKARKVVMSWQ
+756 GSMKARKVVMSWR

>member
-11 AMKLPFRNRAY
+11 AMQLPFRNRAY

-46 TYYSDGKKPFDGY
+46 TYFSDGKKPFDGY
-59 TVTKPYATAEQ
+59 TVSKPYATAEQ

-76 GSMYFLPKET
+76 GSMYFLPKEA
-86 DGYSFYNNGIVTND
+86 DGYNLYNNGIVTKN

-109 GGLVGLD
+109 NGLIGLD

-144 NDKQLFT
+144 NNKQLFT

-158 SSYFVITPI
+158 SSYFIITPI
-167 TMLGG
+167 KMLGG
-172 QDRMRIY
+172 QDRMRIH

-212 MDVSLTIDNQDL
+212 MDVSLTVDNQDL

-243 VKVAFGYDVTGN
+243 VKVSFGYDVTGN

-268 NTWSADDV
+268 NTWSSDDV

-287 QLADTYYK
+287 QLTDTYYK
-295 GLYRSSGITLYDL
+295 GLYRSEGITLYDL
-308 ALDVLAD
+308 ALDVLND
-315 AGIEDDR
+315 AGIEDEREFYLDP
-322 DYYIDSYLKRII
+322 YLKRIT

-353 AGRCVLYEDR
+353 AGRCALFEDR
-363 TNKIHLKASF
+363 ANKIHLKASF

-383 KTDYSSIANLLKDN
+383 KTDYSSIENLLKDN
-397 RKDAYAIASNDFSLV
+397 RKDAYAIASNNFSRV
-412 DGSLFFMPKDGNH
+412 DGSLFFMPKDGSY
-425 KETGYVSDSIWIMPE
+425 KETGYVS
-440 NNSITR
+440 NSIADADGKFTE
-446 RLAFRM
+446 
-452 GTNEKYAA
+452 N
-460 KAGFWDKGTP
+460 P
-470 IITIKLESAF
+470 VITITLESGF
-480 DAFGMIINF
+480 TAFGMIMNF

-498 IRTYYLDI
+498 IRTYYLSV

-512 VENPDTDF
+512 IKNPDTEY

-527 SFDKME
+527 DFDKME
-533 IEFTKGYPNA
+533 IEFTKGHPNA
-543 RVTIDN
+543 RITIDN

-558 RLKRTRE
+558 RLSQTRD
-565 LMGNPTGTRQEKI
+565 LNTNPIGTRQEKV

-602 ITLTEDMEHTMYFS
+602 VTLTEEMQHTVYFS

-646 KFTNATVGTEI
+646 KFTNATSGTEI
-657 ELVIQGYEYVA
+657 ELVIEGYEYVA

-678 QNGQEIEWTN
+678 PNGQEIEWSN

-693 DEHARDLEEW
+693 DEQARDLEEW

-743 SYQNELSFNGAWS
+743 SYQNALSFNGAWS
-756 GSIKARKVVMSWQ
+756 GSMKARKVVMSWQ